1 MKRYKYDQLRKAQ
14 QEKLYY
20 KMYKAGKNWIV
31 MGLTVV
37 GMGILFPSLA
47 KADDQEET
55 LNTEVVQED
64 LKSDQNQGMDNTEN
78 ELRQL
83 GPEEVIE
90 TDKQVQ
96 NSTSVVAEQANE
108 NTSEAL
114 ADNEQVVSTDLSADA
129 QVETVSQET
138 PQIEQS
144 TPRSAFRSVDM
155 RAAQEKSE
163 VPNARTE
170 QELKKYLESSNGL
183 MAKNSLTT
191 PILPNPTTSSATTE
205 DTFDEDMLSRAPR
218 PIKSE
223 WRSLSHYAVYYPFVK
238 KLQAAYQAKD
248 FKEVMNNIALIN
260 AFKKRSRA
268 EYKIGFKEA
277 DNYTADIALRDSERS
292 AAVIISMDQ
301 DGHIITESRTRD
313 NKPFYGYVTG
323 SGTVYKLTDDK
334 EYYQG
339 SFSEQNGTASAKVE
353 YQVGKN
359 GAQDYNDYN
368 GNIADKIN
376 NRPEAKLGQYDY
388 VGTDYYYANAAH
400 DLIKYN
406 DNDPKKD
413 KFAVTK
419 MDDLANATPNDYTIT
434 LVVNHY
440 RKANA
445 TVEEAQTT
453 IIYKDDSGANVTPK
467 TQVRVAG
474 SVGSNVAIPAAPE
487 VSGYTLKEIKFN
499 GAVKHTGD
507 KVTLDKSN
515 TLEYVYKKVAE
526 IATID
531 ISYKAGTQEL
541 QPARPVILSGE
552 VGSSVAIPAAPE
564 ISEYKLKE
572 IKFNGVT
579 KDADTQVTLDKT
591 NKLEYIYDKN
601 AVSAQVTISYRAGD
615 KVLVPTKPVT
625 LSGKVGDIVV
635 IPAAPVIANYHFVG
649 ATIDGERIDPG
660 MNTVLAATNELIY
673 EYAEDAKLAHTTVM
687 YKDTKGNVLNVSEPV
702 SLTGTVGAN
711 VSLPVAPTLSGYTLD
726 SIVFN
731 QVPRRVGNT
740 VSLAAE
746 NTLEYIYLKDPV
758 VANITVSYRAGENV
772 LTPTNE
778 VKFSGNIDEEVRVP
792 LAPDVRGYRF
802 TQATFNGKEILPNAS
817 VTLAES
823 NTLIY
828 NYERSRIP
836 ANVTFEYVNEA
847 GQTVKPLGV
856 ATLIGNIGDTVK
868 LSNAP
873 MLLKHQLKE
882 IRFNGTVKTVGD
894 SVTLEPENTVIYV
907 YMAKEEKPATVTVS
921 YKDDQGNNVAPNTQ
935 VAVRGNVGAKVNLPQ
950 APRVTGYTLK
960 EVKFNGAPKAVGAQV
975 TLAETNT
982 VEYIYSK
989 VVEVAQTTVSYKA
1002 GTQTV
1007 TPTSPVS
1014 VTGNVGD
1021 KVSVPQ
1027 APEVLGYHVVGITFN
1042 GQKVEANSQVTLSK
1056 QNELVYNY
1064 AADVK
1069 PAKITLSYKDDQ
1081 GNAVTP
1087 NGQVTINGDTGAKLN
1102 LPEGPSVTG
1111 YTLKEVKFNGVT
1123 KAVGDEVSL
1132 AETNTVE
1139 YIYSKV
1145 VEAAQTTV
1153 SYKAGTQTLTPAN
1166 PVNVTGNVGDK
1177 VNVPQAPEVSGYHVV
1192 GITFNGQ
1199 NVTANSQV
1207 TLSKQNELV
1216 YNYAADVKPA
1226 KITLS
1231 YKDDQGNA
1239 VTPNGQVTINGD
1251 TGAKLNLP
1259 EGPSV
1264 TGYTLKEVKFNGV
1277 TKAVGD
1283 EVSLAETNT
1292 VEYIYSKVVEAAQ
1305 TTVSYK
1311 AGTQTLT
1318 PANPVNVTGNVGDK
1332 VNVPQAPEVSGYH
1345 VVGITF
1351 NGQNVTANSQV
1362 TLSKQNELVYNYA
1375 ADVKPAKITLSYKDD
1390 QGNAVT
1396 PNGQVTINGDT
1407 GAKLNLPEGPSV
1419 TGYTLKEVKF
1429 NGVTKAVGDEVSLAE
1444 TNTVE
1449 YIYSKVVEAA
1459 QTTVSYKAGTQTLTP
1474 ANPVN
1479 VTGNVGD
1486 KVNVPQAPEV
1496 SGYHV
1501 VGITFNGQNV
1511 TANSQVTLSKQNE
1524 LVYNYAADVKPAK
1537 ITLSYKDDQGNAV
1550 TPNGQVTINGDTGAK
1565 LNLPEGPSVTGYTL
1579 KEVKFNGVTKAVGD
1593 EVSLAETNTV
1603 EYIYSKVV
1611 EAAQTTVSY
1620 KAGTQT
1626 LTPAN
1631 PVNVTGNV
1639 GDKVNVPQAPE
1650 VSGYHVVGITFNGQN
1665 VTANSQVTLSKQNEL
1680 VYNYAADVKPAKITL
1695 SYKDDQGNAVTPN
1708 GQVTINGD
1716 TGAKLNLPEGP
1727 SVTGYTLK
1735 EVKFNGV
1742 TKAVG
1747 DEVSLA
1753 ETNTVEYIYSKVV
1766 EAAQTTVSYKAGT
1779 QTVTP
1784 TSPVNVT
1791 GNVGDKVNVPQAPEV
1806 SGYHVV
1812 GITFNGQN
1820 VTATNQVTLSKQNE
1834 LVYNYEA
1841 KLVDEH
1847 VLQLN
1852 IIDDTTQ
1859 KVLENGIVLGKGL
1872 LNEPV
1877 AKDVVDKYN
1886 AKFEELRTKGYN
1898 VRSYDELP
1906 ADYTADKTLTIHVTH
1921 GTKEVAGPDR
1931 TVNVLLEYVYGNGP
1945 KQGSFAS
1952 EPYKE
1957 EHTFTSINVV
1967 DKVTGE
1973 IVETKWSLPTASS
1986 VIKTPKVEGYVAD
1999 KATVKIPD
2007 ITPDS
2012 KDVKLNVT
2020 YLTILPKENIKI
2032 EWGHALAAKDVIIV
2046 PEKLENL
2053 VIDQTWKLVP
2063 DFKPTSL
2070 TDRLTSG
2077 IVTVTL
2083 SDGTKLDV
2091 EVEIEVAKLSESNE
2105 PKVDQVTISKDKQ
2118 LDPKQVVNNLA
2129 ELPDRTQLEWVKE
2142 PTALADGVL
2151 NVKYPDGSNDLVEVK
2166 VKKTAIADDATQT
2179 PKDINEA
2186 EIKATL
2192 EIKTTDQTETEMPK
2206 TTELPQTSDK
2216 IDNTAGILGIVVAT
2230 LGGLLGFGTTK
2241 HKKKS

>member
-64 LKSDQNQGMDNTEN
+64 PPSDQKQGMDNTEN

-108 NTSEAL
+108 NTSEVL

-440 RKANA
+440 RKANT

-453 IIYKDDSGANVTPK
+453 ITYKDDSGANVTPK

-552 VGSSVAIPAAPE
+552 VGSSVAIPVAPE

-615 KVLVPTKPVT
+615 KVLVPTKQVN

-673 EYAEDAKLAHTTVM
+673 KYAEDAKLAHTTVM

-702 SLTGTVGAN
+702 SLTGNVGAN
-711 VSLPVAPTLSGYTLD
+711 VNLPAALTISGYTLD

-792 LAPDVRGYRF
+792 LAPDVRGYQF
-802 TQATFNGKEILPNAS
+802 KKATFNGKEILPNAS

-828 NYERSRIP
+828 NYERLRIP
-836 ANVTFEYVNEA
+836 AKVTFEYVNEA
-847 GQTVKPLGV
+847 GQTVKPIGA
-856 ATLIGNIGDTVK
+856 ATLIGKIGDTVK
-868 LSNAP
+868 LGNAP
-873 MLLKHQLKE
+873 LLLKHQLKE

-935 VAVRGNVGAKVNLPQ
+935 VAVRGNVGA
-950 APRVTGYTLK
+950 
-960 EVKFNGAPKAVGAQV
+960 
-975 TLAETNT
+975 
-982 VEYIYSK
+982 
-989 VVEVAQTTVSYKA
+989 
-1002 GTQTV
+1002 
-1007 TPTSPVS
+1007 
-1014 VTGNVGD
+1014 
-1021 KVSVPQ
+1021 
-1027 APEVLGYHVVGITFN
+1027 
-1042 GQKVEANSQVTLSK
+1042 
-1056 QNELVYNY
+1056 
-1064 AADVK
+1064 
-1069 PAKITLSYKDDQ
+1069 
-1081 GNAVTP
+1081 
-1087 NGQVTINGDTGAKLN
+1087 
-1102 LPEGPSVTG
+1102 
-1111 YTLKEVKFNGVT
+1111 
-1123 KAVGDEVSL
+1123 
-1132 AETNTVE
+1132 
-1139 YIYSKV
+1139 
-1145 VEAAQTTV
+1145 
-1153 SYKAGTQTLTPAN
+1153 
-1166 PVNVTGNVGDK
+1166 K

-1311 AGTQTLT
+1311 AGSQTLT
-1318 PANPVNVTGNVGDK
+1318 PASPVSVTGNVGDK

-1351 NGQNVTANSQV
+1351 NGQKVEATNQV

-1459 QTTVSYKAGTQTLTP
+1459 QTTVSYKAG
-1474 ANPVN
+1474 
-1479 VTGNVGD
+1479 
-1486 KVNVPQAPEV
+1486 
-1496 SGYHV
+1496 S
-1501 VGITFNGQNV
+1501 
-1511 TANSQVTLSKQNE
+1511 
-1524 LVYNYAADVKPAK
+1524 
-1537 ITLSYKDDQGNAV
+1537 
-1550 TPNGQVTINGDTGAK
+1550 
-1565 LNLPEGPSVTGYTL
+1565 
-1579 KEVKFNGVTKAVGD
+1579 
-1593 EVSLAETNTV
+1593 
-1603 EYIYSKVV
+1603 
-1611 EAAQTTVSY
+1611 
-1620 KAGTQT
+1620 
-1626 LTPAN
+1626 
-1631 PVNVTGNV
+1631 
-1639 GDKVNVPQAPE
+1639 
-1650 VSGYHVVGITFNGQN
+1650 
-1665 VTANSQVTLSKQNEL
+1665 
-1680 VYNYAADVKPAKITL
+1680 
-1695 SYKDDQGNAVTPN
+1695 
-1708 GQVTINGD
+1708 
-1716 TGAKLNLPEGP
+1716 
-1727 SVTGYTLK
+1727 
-1735 EVKFNGV
+1735 
-1742 TKAVG
+1742 
-1747 DEVSLA
+1747 
-1753 ETNTVEYIYSKVV
+1753 
-1766 EAAQTTVSYKAGT
+1766 

-1784 TSPVNVT
+1784 ASPVNVT

-1820 VTATNQVTLSKQNE
+1820 VTSGSEVTLTKQNE
-1834 LVYNYEA
+1834 LVYNYET

-1859 KVLENGIVLGKGL
+1859 KVLENGVVLGKGL

-1886 AKFEELRTKGYN
+1886 AKFEELRTKGYD

-1921 GTKEVAGPDR
+1921 GTKEVAGSDR

-1973 IVETKWSLPTASS
+1973 IVETKWSLPTASP

-2053 VIDQTWKLVP
+2053 VINQTWKLVP

-2070 TDRLTSG
+2070 TNRLTSG

-2186 EIKATL
+2186 GIKSTL

>member
-64 LKSDQNQGMDNTEN
+64 LKSDQSQGMDNTEN

-129 QVETVSQET
+129 QVATVSQET

-440 RKANA
+440 RKANT

-453 IIYKDDSGANVTPK
+453 ITYKDDSGANVTPK
-467 TQVRVAG
+467 TQVRVVG

-526 IATID
+526 IAIID

-635 IPAAPVIANYHFVG
+635 IPAAPMIANYHFVG

-856 ATLIGNIGDTVK
+856 ATLIGKIGDTVK
-868 LSNAP
+868 LGNAP
-873 MLLKHQLKE
+873 LLLKHQLKE
-882 IRFNGTVKTVGD
+882 IRFNGAVKTVGD

-950 APRVTGYTLK
+950 APSVTGYTLK
-960 EVKFNGAPKAVGAQV
+960 EVKFNGAPKAVGAQ
-975 TLAETNT
+975 
-982 VEYIYSK
+982 
-989 VVEVAQTTVSYKA
+989 
-1002 GTQTV
+1002 
-1007 TPTSPVS
+1007 
-1014 VTGNVGD
+1014 
-1021 KVSVPQ
+1021 
-1027 APEVLGYHVVGITFN
+1027 
-1042 GQKVEANSQVTLSK
+1042 
-1056 QNELVYNY
+1056 
-1064 AADVK
+1064 
-1069 PAKITLSYKDDQ
+1069 
-1081 GNAVTP
+1081 
-1087 NGQVTINGDTGAKLN
+1087 
-1102 LPEGPSVTG
+1102 
-1111 YTLKEVKFNGVT
+1111 
-1123 KAVGDEVSL
+1123 VSL

-1177 VNVPQAPEVSGYHVV
+1177 VSVPQAPEVSGYHVV

-1207 TLSKQNELV
+1207 TL
-1216 YNYAADVKPA
+1216 
-1226 KITLS
+1226 T
-1231 YKDDQGNA
+1231 
-1239 VTPNGQVTINGD
+1239 
-1251 TGAKLNLP
+1251 
-1259 EGPSV
+1259 
-1264 TGYTLKEVKFNGV
+1264 
-1277 TKAVGD
+1277 
-1283 EVSLAETNT
+1283 
-1292 VEYIYSKVVEAAQ
+1292 
-1305 TTVSYK
+1305 
-1311 AGTQTLT
+1311 
-1318 PANPVNVTGNVGDK
+1318 
-1332 VNVPQAPEVSGYH
+1332 
-1345 VVGITF
+1345 
-1351 NGQNVTANSQV
+1351 
-1362 TLSKQNELVYNYA
+1362 
-1375 ADVKPAKITLSYKDD
+1375 
-1390 QGNAVT
+1390 
-1396 PNGQVTINGDT
+1396 
-1407 GAKLNLPEGPSV
+1407 
-1419 TGYTLKEVKF
+1419 
-1429 NGVTKAVGDEVSLAE
+1429 
-1444 TNTVE
+1444 
-1449 YIYSKVVEAA
+1449 
-1459 QTTVSYKAGTQTLTP
+1459 
-1474 ANPVN
+1474 
-1479 VTGNVGD
+1479 
-1486 KVNVPQAPEV
+1486 
-1496 SGYHV
+1496 
-1501 VGITFNGQNV
+1501 
-1511 TANSQVTLSKQNE
+1511 
-1524 LVYNYAADVKPAK
+1524 
-1537 ITLSYKDDQGNAV
+1537 
-1550 TPNGQVTINGDTGAK
+1550 
-1565 LNLPEGPSVTGYTL
+1565 
-1579 KEVKFNGVTKAVGD
+1579 
-1593 EVSLAETNTV
+1593 
-1603 EYIYSKVV
+1603 
-1611 EAAQTTVSY
+1611 
-1620 KAGTQT
+1620 
-1626 LTPAN
+1626 
-1631 PVNVTGNV
+1631 
-1639 GDKVNVPQAPE
+1639 
-1650 VSGYHVVGITFNGQN
+1650 
-1665 VTANSQVTLSKQNEL
+1665 
-1680 VYNYAADVKPAKITL
+1680 
-1695 SYKDDQGNAVTPN
+1695 
-1708 GQVTINGD
+1708 
-1716 TGAKLNLPEGP
+1716 
-1727 SVTGYTLK
+1727 
-1735 EVKFNGV
+1735 
-1742 TKAVG
+1742 
-1747 DEVSLA
+1747 
-1753 ETNTVEYIYSKVV
+1753 
-1766 EAAQTTVSYKAGT
+1766 
-1779 QTVTP
+1779 
-1784 TSPVNVT
+1784 
-1791 GNVGDKVNVPQAPEV
+1791 
-1806 SGYHVV
+1806 
-1812 GITFNGQN
+1812 
-1820 VTATNQVTLSKQNE
+1820 KQNE

-1886 AKFEELRTKGYN
+1886 AKFEELRTKGYD

-1973 IVETKWSLPTASS
+1973 IVETKWSLPTASP

-2186 EIKATL
+2186 GIKATL

>member
-37 GMGILFPSLA
+37 GVGILFPSLA

-108 NTSEAL
+108 NISEVL

-440 RKANA
+440 RKAST

-453 IIYKDDSGANVTPK
+453 ITYKDDSGANVTPK

-474 SVGSNVAIPAAPE
+474 SVGSNVAIPTAPE

-507 KVTLDKSN
+507 KVTLNKSN

-552 VGSSVAIPAAPE
+552 VGSSVAIPVAPE

-635 IPAAPVIANYHFVG
+635 IPAAPMIANYHFVG

-673 EYAEDAKLAHTTVM
+673 KYAEDAKLAHTTVM

-702 SLTGTVGAN
+702 SLTGNVGAN
-711 VSLPVAPTLSGYTLD
+711 VNLPAAPTISGYTLD

-758 VANITVSYRAGENV
+758 VANITVSYRAGEIV

-792 LAPDVRGYRF
+792 LAPDVRGYQF
-802 TQATFNGKEILPNAS
+802 KKATFNGKEILPNAS

-828 NYERSRIP
+828 NYERLRIP
-836 ANVTFEYVNEA
+836 AKVTFEYVNES

-856 ATLIGNIGDTVK
+856 ATLIGKIGDTVK

-894 SVTLEPENTVIYV
+894 NVTLEPENTVIYV

-935 VAVRGNVGAKVNLPQ
+935 VAVRGNVGAKVNVPQ
-950 APRVTGYTLK
+950 APSVTGYTLK
-960 EVKFNGAPKAVGAQV
+960 EVKFNGVTKAVGAEV
-975 TLAETNT
+975 SLAETNT

-989 VVEVAQTTVSYKA
+989 VVEAAQTTVSYKA

-1007 TPTSPVS
+1007 TPTSPVT

-1021 KVSVPQ
+1021 KVNVPQ
-1027 APEVLGYHVVGITFN
+1027 APEVSGYHVVGITFN
-1042 GQKVEANSQVTLSK
+1042 GQKVEANSQVTLTKQNELVYNYAADVRPATVTVSYKDDQGNAVTPNGQVTIKGDTGAKLNLPEGPSVTGYTLKEVKFNGVTKAVGAEVSLAETNTVEYIYSKVVEAAQTTVSYKAGTQTLIPASPVTVTGNVGDKVNVPQAPEVSGYHVVGITFNGQNVTANSQVTLTKQNELVYNYAADVKPAKITLSYKDDQGNAVTPNGQVTINGDTGAKLNLPEGPSVTGHTLKEVKFNGVTKAVGDEVSLAETNTVEYIYSKVVEAAQTTVSYKAGTQTLTPANPVNVTGNVGDKVNVPQALEVSGYHVVGITFNGQNVTSGSEVTLTKQNELVYNYAADVKPAKITLSYKDDQGNAVTPNGQVTIKGDTGAKLNLPEGPSVTGHTLKEVKFNGVTKAVGDEVSLAETNTVEYIYSKVVEAAQTTVSYKAGTQTLTPASPVTVTGNVGDKVNVPQAPEVSGYHVVGITFNGQNVTANSQVTLTK

-1166 PVNVTGNVGDK
+1166 LVNVTGNVGDK

-1199 NVTANSQV
+1199 KVEATNQV
-1207 TLSKQNELV
+1207 TLTKENELV

-1292 VEYIYSKVVEAAQ
+1292 VEYIYSNVVKAAQ

-1351 NGQNVTANSQV
+1351 NGQNVTSGSEV
-1362 TLSKQNELVYNYA
+1362 TL
-1375 ADVKPAKITLSYKDD
+1375 T
-1390 QGNAVT
+1390 
-1396 PNGQVTINGDT
+1396 
-1407 GAKLNLPEGPSV
+1407 
-1419 TGYTLKEVKF
+1419 
-1429 NGVTKAVGDEVSLAE
+1429 
-1444 TNTVE
+1444 
-1449 YIYSKVVEAA
+1449 
-1459 QTTVSYKAGTQTLTP
+1459 
-1474 ANPVN
+1474 
-1479 VTGNVGD
+1479 
-1486 KVNVPQAPEV
+1486 
-1496 SGYHV
+1496 
-1501 VGITFNGQNV
+1501 
-1511 TANSQVTLSKQNE
+1511 
-1524 LVYNYAADVKPAK
+1524 
-1537 ITLSYKDDQGNAV
+1537 
-1550 TPNGQVTINGDTGAK
+1550 
-1565 LNLPEGPSVTGYTL
+1565 
-1579 KEVKFNGVTKAVGD
+1579 
-1593 EVSLAETNTV
+1593 
-1603 EYIYSKVV
+1603 
-1611 EAAQTTVSY
+1611 
-1620 KAGTQT
+1620 
-1626 LTPAN
+1626 
-1631 PVNVTGNV
+1631 
-1639 GDKVNVPQAPE
+1639 
-1650 VSGYHVVGITFNGQN
+1650 
-1665 VTANSQVTLSKQNEL
+1665 
-1680 VYNYAADVKPAKITL
+1680 
-1695 SYKDDQGNAVTPN
+1695 
-1708 GQVTINGD
+1708 
-1716 TGAKLNLPEGP
+1716 
-1727 SVTGYTLK
+1727 
-1735 EVKFNGV
+1735 
-1742 TKAVG
+1742 
-1747 DEVSLA
+1747 
-1753 ETNTVEYIYSKVV
+1753 
-1766 EAAQTTVSYKAGT
+1766 
-1779 QTVTP
+1779 
-1784 TSPVNVT
+1784 
-1791 GNVGDKVNVPQAPEV
+1791 
-1806 SGYHVV
+1806 
-1812 GITFNGQN
+1812 
-1820 VTATNQVTLSKQNE
+1820 KQNE

-1886 AKFEELRTKGYN
+1886 AKFEELRTKGYD

-1945 KQGSFAS
+1945 KQGSFAA

-1973 IVETKWSLPTASS
+1973 IVETKWSLPTASP
-1986 VIKTPKVEGYVAD
+1986 VIKTPKAEGYVAD

-2053 VIDQTWKLVP
+2053 VINQTWKLVP

-2151 NVKYPDGSNDLVEVK
+2151 NVKYPDGSNNLVEVK

-2186 EIKATL
+2186 GIKATL

-2206 TTELPQTSDK
+2206 TTELPQTSGK

>member
-1 MKRYKYDQLRKAQ
+1 MKRYKYNQLRKAQ

-20 KMYKAGKNWIV
+20 KMYKAGKNWVV

-64 LKSDQNQGMDNTEN
+64 PPSDQGMDNIES

-83 GPEEVIE
+83 GPEEVTE
-90 TDKQVQ
+90 TDKQVP
-96 NSTSVVAEQANE
+96 NNISVEAEQANENTNETVAEQANE
-108 NTSEAL
+108 NTSETV
-114 ADNEQVVSTDLSADA
+114 ADNDQVVTTDLSADA

-138 PQIEQS
+138 PQIEQN

-155 RAAQEKSE
+155 RAAQEESD
-163 VPNARTE
+163 VPKATTE
-170 QELKKYLESSNGL
+170 QELKRYLESGL

-191 PILPNPTTSSATTE
+191 PILSNPTYSSATSE
-205 DTFDEDMLSRAPR
+205 DTFTEEMLSRAPH
-218 PIKSE
+218 PIKSKV
-223 WRSLSHYAVYYPFVK
+223 RALSYYAVYYPFVK

-260 AFKKRSRA
+260 AFKKLERA
-268 EYKIGFKEA
+268 EFKTGYKET
-277 DNYTADIALRDSERS
+277 DNYKADAALREFERS

-301 DGHIITESRTRD
+301 DGHIITESGSGD
-313 NKPFYGYVTG
+313 KPIYGHITG
-323 SGTVYKLTDDK
+323 SGKVYDLTNGN
-334 EYYQG
+334 EYAAG
-339 SFSEQNGTASAKVE
+339 SFSAQSGTASAKVE

-359 GAQDYNDYN
+359 GAQDYNDYD

-419 MDDLANATPNDYTIT
+419 MDDLENATPDDYTIT
-434 LVVNHY
+434 LVVNRY
-440 RKANA
+440 RKANT
-445 TVEEAQTT
+445 TVEEAQTAIT
-453 IIYKDDSGANVTPK
+453 YKDDSGINVTPK
-467 TQVRVAG
+467 TQVKVAG
-474 SVGSNVAIPAAPE
+474 SVGSDVVIPTAPE
-487 VSGYTLKEIKFN
+487 VSGYNLKEIKFN

-507 KVTLDKSN
+507 KVTLSKSN
-515 TLEYVYKKVAE
+515 TLEYVYKKMAE
-526 IATID
+526 IATTN

-541 QPARPVILSGE
+541 QPTRPVILSGE
-552 VGSSVAIPAAPE
+552 VGSSVAIPVAPE
-564 ISEYKLKE
+564 VSGYNLKE

-579 KDADTQVTLDKT
+579 KAAGTQVTLAKT
-591 NKLEYIYDKN
+591 NTLEYIYDKN

-615 KVLVPTKPVT
+615 KVLVPTTPVT
-625 LSGKVGDIVV
+625 LSGNVGDSVK
-635 IPAAPVIANYHFVG
+635 IPAAPVITNYHFVG

-660 MNTVLAATNELIY
+660 MNTVLGATNELIY
-673 EYAEDAKLAHTTVM
+673 KYAEDAKPARTTVT

-702 SLTGTVGAN
+702 SLAGNVGEN
-711 VSLPVAPTLSGYTLD
+711 VTLPAAPTISGYTLD

-731 QVPRRVGNT
+731 QVPRKVGNT

-778 VKFSGNIDEEVRVP
+778 VKFSGNIDEEVRIP

-802 TQATFNGKEILPNAS
+802 TQATFNGREILPNAS
-817 VTLAES
+817 VTLAEN

-828 NYERSRIP
+828 NYERLKIP
-836 ANVTFEYVNEA
+836 AKVTFNYVNEA
-847 GQTVKPLGV
+847 GQTVRPFGV
-856 ATLIGNIGDTVK
+856 ARLSGNIGDTVK
-868 LSNAP
+868 LDNAP
-873 MLLKHQLKE
+873 TLLKHELKE
-882 IRFNGTVKTVGD
+882 IRFNGAVKALGD
-894 SVTLEPENTVIYV
+894 SVTLEPENTVTYV

-950 APRVTGYTLK
+950 APSVTGYTLKEVKFNGATKAGGAEVTLAETNTVEYIYSKVVEAAQTTVSYKAGTQNVTPASPVSVTGNVGDKVSVPQAPEVSGYHVVGITFNGQNVTANSQVTLTKQNELVYNYAADVRPAKITLSYKDDQGNAVTPNGQITIKGDIGAKLTLPAAPSVTGYTLK

-989 VVEVAQTTVSYKA
+989 VVE
-1002 GTQTV
+1002 
-1007 TPTSPVS
+1007 
-1014 VTGNVGD
+1014 
-1021 KVSVPQ
+1021 
-1027 APEVLGYHVVGITFN
+1027 
-1042 GQKVEANSQVTLSK
+1042 
-1056 QNELVYNY
+1056 
-1064 AADVK
+1064 
-1069 PAKITLSYKDDQ
+1069 
-1081 GNAVTP
+1081 
-1087 NGQVTINGDTGAKLN
+1087 
-1102 LPEGPSVTG
+1102 
-1111 YTLKEVKFNGVT
+1111 
-1123 KAVGDEVSL
+1123 
-1132 AETNTVE
+1132 
-1139 YIYSKV
+1139 
-1145 VEAAQTTV
+1145 AAQTTV
-1153 SYKAGTQTLTPAN
+1153 SYKAGTQTLTPTS
-1166 PVNVTGNVGDK
+1166 PVSVTGNVGDK

-1216 YNYAADVKPA
+1216 YNYAADVRPA

-1239 VTPNGQVTINGD
+1239 VTPNGQVTIKGD

-1277 TKAVGD
+1277 TKAVGAQ
-1283 EVSLAETNT
+1283 VTLAETNT

-1318 PANPVNVTGNVGDK
+1318 PANPVSVTGNVGDK

-1351 NGQNVTANSQV
+1351 NGQKVEANS
-1362 TLSKQNELVYNYA
+1362 
-1375 ADVKPAKITLSYKDD
+1375 
-1390 QGNAVT
+1390 
-1396 PNGQVTINGDT
+1396 
-1407 GAKLNLPEGPSV
+1407 
-1419 TGYTLKEVKF
+1419 
-1429 NGVTKAVGDEVSLAE
+1429 
-1444 TNTVE
+1444 
-1449 YIYSKVVEAA
+1449 
-1459 QTTVSYKAGTQTLTP
+1459 
-1474 ANPVN
+1474 
-1479 VTGNVGD
+1479 
-1486 KVNVPQAPEV
+1486 
-1496 SGYHV
+1496 
-1501 VGITFNGQNV
+1501 
-1511 TANSQVTLSKQNE
+1511 
-1524 LVYNYAADVKPAK
+1524 
-1537 ITLSYKDDQGNAV
+1537 
-1550 TPNGQVTINGDTGAK
+1550 
-1565 LNLPEGPSVTGYTL
+1565 
-1579 KEVKFNGVTKAVGD
+1579 
-1593 EVSLAETNTV
+1593 
-1603 EYIYSKVV
+1603 
-1611 EAAQTTVSY
+1611 
-1620 KAGTQT
+1620 
-1626 LTPAN
+1626 
-1631 PVNVTGNV
+1631 
-1639 GDKVNVPQAPE
+1639 
-1650 VSGYHVVGITFNGQN
+1650 
-1665 VTANSQVTLSKQNEL
+1665 
-1680 VYNYAADVKPAKITL
+1680 
-1695 SYKDDQGNAVTPN
+1695 
-1708 GQVTINGD
+1708 
-1716 TGAKLNLPEGP
+1716 
-1727 SVTGYTLK
+1727 
-1735 EVKFNGV
+1735 
-1742 TKAVG
+1742 
-1747 DEVSLA
+1747 
-1753 ETNTVEYIYSKVV
+1753 
-1766 EAAQTTVSYKAGT
+1766 
-1779 QTVTP
+1779 
-1784 TSPVNVT
+1784 
-1791 GNVGDKVNVPQAPEV
+1791 
-1806 SGYHVV
+1806 
-1812 GITFNGQN
+1812 
-1820 VTATNQVTLSKQNE
+1820 QVTLSKQNE

-1859 KVLENGIVLGKGL
+1859 KVLENGIVLGKGI
-1872 LNEPV
+1872 LNGPV

-1886 AKFEELRTKGYN
+1886 AKFEELRTKGYD

-1973 IVETKWSLPTASS
+1973 IVETKWSLPTASP

-2166 VKKTAIADDATQT
+2166 VKKTAIANDATQT

-2186 EIKATL
+2186 GIKATL

-2216 IDNTAGILGIVVAT
+2216 IDNTAGILGIAVAT

>member
-37 GMGILFPSLA
+37 GVGILFPSLA

-218 PIKSE
+218 PIKSQT
-223 WRSLSHYAVYYPFVK
+223 RALSYYAVYYPFVK

-248 FKEVMNNIALIN
+248 FKEVMNNISLIN
-260 AFKKRSRA
+260 AFKKIARS
-268 EYKIGFKEA
+268 EFKTGFTEA
-277 DNYTADIALRDSERS
+277 DNYKADIALRDSERS

-323 SGTVYKLTDDK
+323 SGTVYNLTDDK

-359 GAQDYNDYN
+359 GAQDYNDYD

-440 RKANA
+440 RKAST

-453 IIYKDDSGANVTPK
+453 ITYKDDSGANVTPK

-474 SVGSNVAIPAAPE
+474 SVGSNVAIPKAPE

-507 KVTLDKSN
+507 KVTLNKSN

-541 QPARPVILSGE
+541 QPTRPVILSGE
-552 VGSSVAIPAAPE
+552 VGSSVAIPVAPE
-564 ISEYKLKE
+564 VSGYNLKE

-579 KDADTQVTLDKT
+579 KAAGTQVTLAKT
-591 NKLEYIYDKN
+591 NTLEYIYDKN

-615 KVLVPTKPVT
+615 KVLVPTTPVT
-625 LSGKVGDIVV
+625 LSGNVGDSVK

-702 SLTGTVGAN
+702 SLMGNVGAN
-711 VSLPVAPTLSGYTLD
+711 VNLPAAPTISGYTLD

-792 LAPDVRGYRF
+792 LAPDVRGYQF
-802 TQATFNGKEILPNAS
+802 EKATFNGKEILPNAS

-828 NYERSRIP
+828 NYKRLRLP

-847 GQTVKPLGV
+847 GQAVKPLGV
-856 ATLIGNIGDTVK
+856 ATLTGKIGDTVK
-868 LSNAP
+868 LGPAP

-935 VAVRGNVGAKVNLPQ
+935 VAVRGNVGAKVNVPQ
-950 APRVTGYTLK
+950 APSVTGYTLK
-960 EVKFNGAPKAVGAQV
+960 EVKFNGVTKAVGAEV
-975 TLAETNT
+975 SLAETNT

-989 VVEVAQTTVSYKA
+989 VVEAAQTTVSYKA
-1002 GTQTV
+1002 GTQTLI
-1007 TPTSPVS
+1007 PASPVN

-1021 KVSVPQ
+1021 KVNVPQ
-1027 APEVLGYHVVGITFN
+1027 APEVSGYHVVGITFN
-1042 GQKVEANSQVTLSK
+1042 GQKVEANSQVTLTK

-1064 AADVK
+1064 AADVR
-1069 PAKITLSYKDDQ
+1069 PATVTVSYKDDQ

-1123 KAVGDEVSL
+1123 KAVGAEVSL

-1153 SYKAGTQTLTPAN
+1153 SYKAGTQTLIPAS

-1199 NVTANSQV
+1199 KVEANSQV
-1207 TLSKQNELV
+1207 TLTKQNELV
-1216 YNYAADVKPA
+1216 YNYAADVRPA
-1226 KITLS
+1226 TVTVS

-1277 TKAVGD
+1277 TKAVGA

-1311 AGTQTLT
+1311 AGTQTLI
-1318 PANPVNVTGNVGDK
+1318 PASPVNVTGNVGDK

-1351 NGQNVTANSQV
+1351 NGQNVTANS
-1362 TLSKQNELVYNYA
+1362 
-1375 ADVKPAKITLSYKDD
+1375 
-1390 QGNAVT
+1390 
-1396 PNGQVTINGDT
+1396 
-1407 GAKLNLPEGPSV
+1407 
-1419 TGYTLKEVKF
+1419 
-1429 NGVTKAVGDEVSLAE
+1429 
-1444 TNTVE
+1444 
-1449 YIYSKVVEAA
+1449 
-1459 QTTVSYKAGTQTLTP
+1459 
-1474 ANPVN
+1474 
-1479 VTGNVGD
+1479 
-1486 KVNVPQAPEV
+1486 
-1496 SGYHV
+1496 
-1501 VGITFNGQNV
+1501 
-1511 TANSQVTLSKQNE
+1511 
-1524 LVYNYAADVKPAK
+1524 
-1537 ITLSYKDDQGNAV
+1537 
-1550 TPNGQVTINGDTGAK
+1550 
-1565 LNLPEGPSVTGYTL
+1565 
-1579 KEVKFNGVTKAVGD
+1579 
-1593 EVSLAETNTV
+1593 
-1603 EYIYSKVV
+1603 
-1611 EAAQTTVSY
+1611 
-1620 KAGTQT
+1620 
-1626 LTPAN
+1626 
-1631 PVNVTGNV
+1631 
-1639 GDKVNVPQAPE
+1639 
-1650 VSGYHVVGITFNGQN
+1650 
-1665 VTANSQVTLSKQNEL
+1665 
-1680 VYNYAADVKPAKITL
+1680 
-1695 SYKDDQGNAVTPN
+1695 
-1708 GQVTINGD
+1708 
-1716 TGAKLNLPEGP
+1716 
-1727 SVTGYTLK
+1727 
-1735 EVKFNGV
+1735 
-1742 TKAVG
+1742 
-1747 DEVSLA
+1747 
-1753 ETNTVEYIYSKVV
+1753 
-1766 EAAQTTVSYKAGT
+1766 
-1779 QTVTP
+1779 
-1784 TSPVNVT
+1784 
-1791 GNVGDKVNVPQAPEV
+1791 
-1806 SGYHVV
+1806 
-1812 GITFNGQN
+1812 
-1820 VTATNQVTLSKQNE
+1820 QVTLSKQNE

-1886 AKFEELRTKGYN
+1886 AKFEELRTKGYD

-1945 KQGSFAS
+1945 KQGSFAA

-1973 IVETKWSLPTASS
+1973 IVETKWSLPTASP
-1986 VIKTPKVEGYVAD
+1986 VIKTPKAEGYVAD

-2053 VIDQTWKLVP
+2053 VINQTWKLVP

-2083 SDGTKLDV
+2083 NDGTKLDV

-2186 EIKATL
+2186 GIKATL

-2216 IDNTAGILGIVVAT
+2216 IDNTAGILGIVVAA

>member
-1 MKRYKYDQLRKAQ
+1 MKRYKYDQLRKVQ

-64 LKSDQNQGMDNTEN
+64 PPSDQKQGMDNTEN

-108 NTSEAL
+108 NTSEVL

-191 PILPNPTTSSATTE
+191 PILSNPTTSSATTE

-440 RKANA
+440 RKANT

-453 IIYKDDSGANVTPK
+453 ITYKDDSGANVTPK

-552 VGSSVAIPAAPE
+552 VGSSVAIPVAPE

-615 KVLVPTKPVT
+615 KVLVPTKQVN

-673 EYAEDAKLAHTTVM
+673 KYAEDAKLAHTTVM

-702 SLTGTVGAN
+702 SLTGNVGAN
-711 VSLPVAPTLSGYTLD
+711 VNLPAALTISGYTLD

-792 LAPDVRGYRF
+792 LAPDVRGYQF
-802 TQATFNGKEILPNAS
+802 KKATFNGKEILPNAS

-828 NYERSRIP
+828 NYERLRIP
-836 ANVTFEYVNEA
+836 AKVTFEYVNEA
-847 GQTVKPLGV
+847 GQTVKPIGA
-856 ATLIGNIGDTVK
+856 ATLIGKIGDTVK
-868 LSNAP
+868 LGNAP
-873 MLLKHQLKE
+873 LLLKHQLKE

-935 VAVRGNVGAKVNLPQ
+935 VAVRGNVGA
-950 APRVTGYTLK
+950 
-960 EVKFNGAPKAVGAQV
+960 
-975 TLAETNT
+975 
-982 VEYIYSK
+982 
-989 VVEVAQTTVSYKA
+989 
-1002 GTQTV
+1002 
-1007 TPTSPVS
+1007 
-1014 VTGNVGD
+1014 
-1021 KVSVPQ
+1021 
-1027 APEVLGYHVVGITFN
+1027 
-1042 GQKVEANSQVTLSK
+1042 
-1056 QNELVYNY
+1056 
-1064 AADVK
+1064 
-1069 PAKITLSYKDDQ
+1069 
-1081 GNAVTP
+1081 
-1087 NGQVTINGDTGAKLN
+1087 
-1102 LPEGPSVTG
+1102 
-1111 YTLKEVKFNGVT
+1111 
-1123 KAVGDEVSL
+1123 
-1132 AETNTVE
+1132 
-1139 YIYSKV
+1139 
-1145 VEAAQTTV
+1145 
-1153 SYKAGTQTLTPAN
+1153 
-1166 PVNVTGNVGDK
+1166 K

-1311 AGTQTLT
+1311 AGSQTLT
-1318 PANPVNVTGNVGDK
+1318 PASPVSVTGNVGDK

-1351 NGQNVTANSQV
+1351 NGQKVEATNQVTLSKQNELVYNYAADVKPAKITLSYKDDQGNAVTPNGQVTINGDTGAKLNLPEGPSVTGYTLKEVKFNGVTKAVGDEVSLAETNTVEYIYSKVVEAAQTTVSYKAGSQTLTPASPVSVTGNVGDKVNVPQAPEVSGYHVVGITFNGQKVEATNQVTLSKQNELVYNYAADVKPAKITLSYKDDQGNAVTPNGQVTINGDTGAKLNLPEGPSVTGYTLKEVKFNGVTKAVGDEVSLAETNTVEYIYSKVVEAAQTTVSYKAGSQTLTPANPVNVIGNVGDKVNVPQAPEVSGYHVVGITFNGQKVEANSQV

-1459 QTTVSYKAGTQTLTP
+1459 QTTVSYKAGSQTLTP
-1474 ANPVN
+1474 ASPVS

-1501 VGITFNGQNV
+1501 VGITFNGQKVEATN
-1511 TANSQVTLSKQNE
+1511 QVTLSKQNE

-1620 KAGTQT
+1620 KAGSQT
-1626 LTPAN
+1626 LTPAS
-1631 PVNVTGNV
+1631 PVSVTGNV

-1665 VTANSQVTLSKQNEL
+1665 VTSGSEVTL
-1680 VYNYAADVKPAKITL
+1680 T
-1695 SYKDDQGNAVTPN
+1695 
-1708 GQVTINGD
+1708 
-1716 TGAKLNLPEGP
+1716 
-1727 SVTGYTLK
+1727 
-1735 EVKFNGV
+1735 
-1742 TKAVG
+1742 
-1747 DEVSLA
+1747 
-1753 ETNTVEYIYSKVV
+1753 
-1766 EAAQTTVSYKAGT
+1766 
-1779 QTVTP
+1779 
-1784 TSPVNVT
+1784 
-1791 GNVGDKVNVPQAPEV
+1791 
-1806 SGYHVV
+1806 
-1812 GITFNGQN
+1812 
-1820 VTATNQVTLSKQNE
+1820 KQNE
-1834 LVYNYEA
+1834 LVYNYET

-1859 KVLENGIVLGKGL
+1859 KVLENGVVLGKGL

-1886 AKFEELRTKGYN
+1886 AKFEELRTKGYD

-1921 GTKEVAGPDR
+1921 GTKEVAGSDR

-1973 IVETKWSLPTASS
+1973 IVETKWSLPTASP

-2053 VIDQTWKLVP
+2053 VINQTWKLVP

-2186 EIKATL
+2186 GIKSTL

>member
-64 LKSDQNQGMDNTEN
+64 PPSDQKQGMDNTEN

-108 NTSEAL
+108 NTSEVL

-440 RKANA
+440 RKANT

-453 IIYKDDSGANVTPK
+453 ITYKDDSGANVTPK

-552 VGSSVAIPAAPE
+552 VGSSVAIPVAPE

-615 KVLVPTKPVT
+615 KVLVPTKQVN

-673 EYAEDAKLAHTTVM
+673 KYAEDAKLAHTTVM

-702 SLTGTVGAN
+702 SLTGNVGAN
-711 VSLPVAPTLSGYTLD
+711 VNLPAALTISGYTLD

-792 LAPDVRGYRF
+792 LAPDVRGYQF
-802 TQATFNGKEILPNAS
+802 KKATFNGKEILPNAS

-828 NYERSRIP
+828 NYERLRIP
-836 ANVTFEYVNEA
+836 AKVTFEYVNEA
-847 GQTVKPLGV
+847 GQTVKPIGA
-856 ATLIGNIGDTVK
+856 ATLIGKIGDTVK
-868 LSNAP
+868 LGNAP
-873 MLLKHQLKE
+873 LLLKHQLKE

-935 VAVRGNVGAKVNLPQ
+935 VAVRGNVGAKVN
-950 APRVTGYTLK
+950 
-960 EVKFNGAPKAVGAQV
+960 
-975 TLAETNT
+975 
-982 VEYIYSK
+982 
-989 VVEVAQTTVSYKA
+989 
-1002 GTQTV
+1002 
-1007 TPTSPVS
+1007 
-1014 VTGNVGD
+1014 
-1021 KVSVPQ
+1021 VPQ
-1027 APEVLGYHVVGITFN
+1027 APEVSGYHVVGITFN
-1042 GQKVEANSQVTLSK
+1042 GQKVEATNQVTLSK

-1153 SYKAGTQTLTPAN
+1153 SYKAGSQTLTPAS
-1166 PVNVTGNVGDK
+1166 PVSVTGNVGDK

-1199 NVTANSQV
+1199 NVTSGSEV
-1207 TLSKQNELV
+1207 TL
-1216 YNYAADVKPA
+1216 
-1226 KITLS
+1226 T
-1231 YKDDQGNA
+1231 
-1239 VTPNGQVTINGD
+1239 
-1251 TGAKLNLP
+1251 
-1259 EGPSV
+1259 
-1264 TGYTLKEVKFNGV
+1264 
-1277 TKAVGD
+1277 
-1283 EVSLAETNT
+1283 
-1292 VEYIYSKVVEAAQ
+1292 
-1305 TTVSYK
+1305 
-1311 AGTQTLT
+1311 
-1318 PANPVNVTGNVGDK
+1318 
-1332 VNVPQAPEVSGYH
+1332 
-1345 VVGITF
+1345 
-1351 NGQNVTANSQV
+1351 
-1362 TLSKQNELVYNYA
+1362 
-1375 ADVKPAKITLSYKDD
+1375 
-1390 QGNAVT
+1390 
-1396 PNGQVTINGDT
+1396 
-1407 GAKLNLPEGPSV
+1407 
-1419 TGYTLKEVKF
+1419 
-1429 NGVTKAVGDEVSLAE
+1429 
-1444 TNTVE
+1444 
-1449 YIYSKVVEAA
+1449 
-1459 QTTVSYKAGTQTLTP
+1459 
-1474 ANPVN
+1474 
-1479 VTGNVGD
+1479 
-1486 KVNVPQAPEV
+1486 
-1496 SGYHV
+1496 
-1501 VGITFNGQNV
+1501 
-1511 TANSQVTLSKQNE
+1511 
-1524 LVYNYAADVKPAK
+1524 
-1537 ITLSYKDDQGNAV
+1537 
-1550 TPNGQVTINGDTGAK
+1550 
-1565 LNLPEGPSVTGYTL
+1565 
-1579 KEVKFNGVTKAVGD
+1579 
-1593 EVSLAETNTV
+1593 
-1603 EYIYSKVV
+1603 
-1611 EAAQTTVSY
+1611 
-1620 KAGTQT
+1620 
-1626 LTPAN
+1626 
-1631 PVNVTGNV
+1631 
-1639 GDKVNVPQAPE
+1639 
-1650 VSGYHVVGITFNGQN
+1650 
-1665 VTANSQVTLSKQNEL
+1665 
-1680 VYNYAADVKPAKITL
+1680 
-1695 SYKDDQGNAVTPN
+1695 
-1708 GQVTINGD
+1708 
-1716 TGAKLNLPEGP
+1716 
-1727 SVTGYTLK
+1727 
-1735 EVKFNGV
+1735 
-1742 TKAVG
+1742 
-1747 DEVSLA
+1747 
-1753 ETNTVEYIYSKVV
+1753 
-1766 EAAQTTVSYKAGT
+1766 
-1779 QTVTP
+1779 
-1784 TSPVNVT
+1784 
-1791 GNVGDKVNVPQAPEV
+1791 
-1806 SGYHVV
+1806 
-1812 GITFNGQN
+1812 
-1820 VTATNQVTLSKQNE
+1820 KQNE
-1834 LVYNYEA
+1834 LVYNYET

-1859 KVLENGIVLGKGL
+1859 KVLENGVVLGKGL

-1886 AKFEELRTKGYN
+1886 AKFEELRTKGYD

-1921 GTKEVAGPDR
+1921 GTKEVAGSDR

-1973 IVETKWSLPTASS
+1973 IVETKWSLPTASP

-2053 VIDQTWKLVP
+2053 VINQTWKLVP

-2186 EIKATL
+2186 GIKSTL

>member
-37 GMGILFPSLA
+37 GVGILFPSLA

-108 NTSEAL
+108 NISEVL
-114 ADNEQVVSTDLSADA
+114 EDNEQVVSTDLSADA

-440 RKANA
+440 RKAST

-453 IIYKDDSGANVTPK
+453 ITYKDDSGANVTPK

-474 SVGSNVAIPAAPE
+474 SVGSNVAIPTAPE

-507 KVTLDKSN
+507 KVTLNKSN

-552 VGSSVAIPAAPE
+552 VGSSVAIPVAPE

-635 IPAAPVIANYHFVG
+635 IPAAPMIANYHFVG

-673 EYAEDAKLAHTTVM
+673 KYAEDAKLAHTTVM

-702 SLTGTVGAN
+702 SLTGNVGAN
-711 VSLPVAPTLSGYTLD
+711 VNLPAAPTISGYTLD

-758 VANITVSYRAGENV
+758 VANITVSYRAGEIV

-792 LAPDVRGYRF
+792 LAPDVRGYQF
-802 TQATFNGKEILPNAS
+802 KKATFNGKEILPNAS

-828 NYERSRIP
+828 NYERLRIP
-836 ANVTFEYVNEA
+836 AKVTFEYVNES

-856 ATLIGNIGDTVK
+856 ATLIGKIGDTVK

-894 SVTLEPENTVIYV
+894 NVTLEPENTVIYV

-935 VAVRGNVGAKVNLPQ
+935 VAVRGNVGA
-950 APRVTGYTLK
+950 
-960 EVKFNGAPKAVGAQV
+960 
-975 TLAETNT
+975 
-982 VEYIYSK
+982 
-989 VVEVAQTTVSYKA
+989 
-1002 GTQTV
+1002 
-1007 TPTSPVS
+1007 
-1014 VTGNVGD
+1014 
-1021 KVSVPQ
+1021 
-1027 APEVLGYHVVGITFN
+1027 
-1042 GQKVEANSQVTLSK
+1042 
-1056 QNELVYNY
+1056 
-1064 AADVK
+1064 
-1069 PAKITLSYKDDQ
+1069 
-1081 GNAVTP
+1081 
-1087 NGQVTINGDTGAKLN
+1087 
-1102 LPEGPSVTG
+1102 
-1111 YTLKEVKFNGVT
+1111 
-1123 KAVGDEVSL
+1123 
-1132 AETNTVE
+1132 
-1139 YIYSKV
+1139 
-1145 VEAAQTTV
+1145 
-1153 SYKAGTQTLTPAN
+1153 
-1166 PVNVTGNVGDK
+1166 K

-1351 NGQNVTANSQV
+1351 NGQNVTSGSEV
-1362 TLSKQNELVYNYA
+1362 TL
-1375 ADVKPAKITLSYKDD
+1375 T
-1390 QGNAVT
+1390 
-1396 PNGQVTINGDT
+1396 
-1407 GAKLNLPEGPSV
+1407 
-1419 TGYTLKEVKF
+1419 
-1429 NGVTKAVGDEVSLAE
+1429 
-1444 TNTVE
+1444 
-1449 YIYSKVVEAA
+1449 
-1459 QTTVSYKAGTQTLTP
+1459 
-1474 ANPVN
+1474 
-1479 VTGNVGD
+1479 
-1486 KVNVPQAPEV
+1486 
-1496 SGYHV
+1496 
-1501 VGITFNGQNV
+1501 
-1511 TANSQVTLSKQNE
+1511 
-1524 LVYNYAADVKPAK
+1524 
-1537 ITLSYKDDQGNAV
+1537 
-1550 TPNGQVTINGDTGAK
+1550 
-1565 LNLPEGPSVTGYTL
+1565 
-1579 KEVKFNGVTKAVGD
+1579 
-1593 EVSLAETNTV
+1593 
-1603 EYIYSKVV
+1603 
-1611 EAAQTTVSY
+1611 
-1620 KAGTQT
+1620 
-1626 LTPAN
+1626 
-1631 PVNVTGNV
+1631 
-1639 GDKVNVPQAPE
+1639 
-1650 VSGYHVVGITFNGQN
+1650 
-1665 VTANSQVTLSKQNEL
+1665 
-1680 VYNYAADVKPAKITL
+1680 
-1695 SYKDDQGNAVTPN
+1695 
-1708 GQVTINGD
+1708 
-1716 TGAKLNLPEGP
+1716 
-1727 SVTGYTLK
+1727 
-1735 EVKFNGV
+1735 
-1742 TKAVG
+1742 
-1747 DEVSLA
+1747 
-1753 ETNTVEYIYSKVV
+1753 
-1766 EAAQTTVSYKAGT
+1766 
-1779 QTVTP
+1779 
-1784 TSPVNVT
+1784 
-1791 GNVGDKVNVPQAPEV
+1791 
-1806 SGYHVV
+1806 
-1812 GITFNGQN
+1812 
-1820 VTATNQVTLSKQNE
+1820 KQNE

-1886 AKFEELRTKGYN
+1886 AKFEELRTKGYD

-1945 KQGSFAS
+1945 KQGSFAA

-1973 IVETKWSLPTASS
+1973 IVETKWSLPTASP
-1986 VIKTPKVEGYVAD
+1986 VIKTPKAEGYVAD

-2053 VIDQTWKLVP
+2053 VINQTWKLVP

-2186 EIKATL
+2186 GIKATL

-2206 TTELPQTSDK
+2206 TTELPQTSGK

>member
-37 GMGILFPSLA
+37 GVGILFPSLA

-64 LKSDQNQGMDNTEN
+64 LKSDQKQGMDNTEN

-83 GPEEVIE
+83 GLEEVIE

-129 QVETVSQET
+129 QVEAVSQET

-440 RKANA
+440 RKAST

-453 IIYKDDSGANVTPK
+453 ITYKDDSGANVTPK

-474 SVGSNVAIPAAPE
+474 SVGSNVAIPTAPE

-507 KVTLDKSN
+507 KVTLNKSN

-552 VGSSVAIPAAPE
+552 VGSSVAIPVAPE

-635 IPAAPVIANYHFVG
+635 IPAAPMIANYHFVG

-673 EYAEDAKLAHTTVM
+673 KYAEDAKLAHTTVM

-702 SLTGTVGAN
+702 SLTGNVGAN
-711 VSLPVAPTLSGYTLD
+711 VNLPAAPTISGYTLD

-792 LAPDVRGYRF
+792 LAPDVRGYQF
-802 TQATFNGKEILPNAS
+802 KKATFNGKEILPNAS

-828 NYERSRIP
+828 NYERLRIP
-836 ANVTFEYVNEA
+836 AKVTFEYVNEA
-847 GQTVKPLGV
+847 GQTVKPIGA
-856 ATLIGNIGDTVK
+856 ATLIGKIGDTVK
-868 LSNAP
+868 LGNAP
-873 MLLKHQLKE
+873 LLLKHQLKE

-935 VAVRGNVGAKVNLPQ
+935 VAVRGNVGAKVN
-950 APRVTGYTLK
+950 
-960 EVKFNGAPKAVGAQV
+960 
-975 TLAETNT
+975 
-982 VEYIYSK
+982 
-989 VVEVAQTTVSYKA
+989 
-1002 GTQTV
+1002 
-1007 TPTSPVS
+1007 
-1014 VTGNVGD
+1014 
-1021 KVSVPQ
+1021 VPQ
-1027 APEVLGYHVVGITFN
+1027 APEVSGYHVVGITFN
-1042 GQKVEANSQVTLSK
+1042 GQNVTSGSEVTLTK

-1153 SYKAGTQTLTPAN
+1153 SYKSGTQTVIPAN

-1199 NVTANSQV
+1199 NVTANS
-1207 TLSKQNELV
+1207 
-1216 YNYAADVKPA
+1216 
-1226 KITLS
+1226 
-1231 YKDDQGNA
+1231 
-1239 VTPNGQVTINGD
+1239 
-1251 TGAKLNLP
+1251 
-1259 EGPSV
+1259 
-1264 TGYTLKEVKFNGV
+1264 
-1277 TKAVGD
+1277 
-1283 EVSLAETNT
+1283 
-1292 VEYIYSKVVEAAQ
+1292 
-1305 TTVSYK
+1305 
-1311 AGTQTLT
+1311 
-1318 PANPVNVTGNVGDK
+1318 
-1332 VNVPQAPEVSGYH
+1332 
-1345 VVGITF
+1345 
-1351 NGQNVTANSQV
+1351 
-1362 TLSKQNELVYNYA
+1362 
-1375 ADVKPAKITLSYKDD
+1375 
-1390 QGNAVT
+1390 
-1396 PNGQVTINGDT
+1396 
-1407 GAKLNLPEGPSV
+1407 
-1419 TGYTLKEVKF
+1419 
-1429 NGVTKAVGDEVSLAE
+1429 
-1444 TNTVE
+1444 
-1449 YIYSKVVEAA
+1449 
-1459 QTTVSYKAGTQTLTP
+1459 
-1474 ANPVN
+1474 
-1479 VTGNVGD
+1479 
-1486 KVNVPQAPEV
+1486 
-1496 SGYHV
+1496 
-1501 VGITFNGQNV
+1501 
-1511 TANSQVTLSKQNE
+1511 
-1524 LVYNYAADVKPAK
+1524 
-1537 ITLSYKDDQGNAV
+1537 
-1550 TPNGQVTINGDTGAK
+1550 
-1565 LNLPEGPSVTGYTL
+1565 
-1579 KEVKFNGVTKAVGD
+1579 
-1593 EVSLAETNTV
+1593 
-1603 EYIYSKVV
+1603 
-1611 EAAQTTVSY
+1611 
-1620 KAGTQT
+1620 
-1626 LTPAN
+1626 
-1631 PVNVTGNV
+1631 
-1639 GDKVNVPQAPE
+1639 
-1650 VSGYHVVGITFNGQN
+1650 
-1665 VTANSQVTLSKQNEL
+1665 
-1680 VYNYAADVKPAKITL
+1680 
-1695 SYKDDQGNAVTPN
+1695 
-1708 GQVTINGD
+1708 
-1716 TGAKLNLPEGP
+1716 
-1727 SVTGYTLK
+1727 
-1735 EVKFNGV
+1735 
-1742 TKAVG
+1742 
-1747 DEVSLA
+1747 
-1753 ETNTVEYIYSKVV
+1753 
-1766 EAAQTTVSYKAGT
+1766 
-1779 QTVTP
+1779 
-1784 TSPVNVT
+1784 
-1791 GNVGDKVNVPQAPEV
+1791 
-1806 SGYHVV
+1806 
-1812 GITFNGQN
+1812 
-1820 VTATNQVTLSKQNE
+1820 QVTLSKQNE

-1886 AKFEELRTKGYN
+1886 AKFEELRTKGYD

-1945 KQGSFAS
+1945 KQGSFAA

-1957 EHTFTSINVV
+1957 EHSFTSINVV

-1973 IVETKWSLPTASS
+1973 IVETKWSLPTASP
-1986 VIKTPKVEGYVAD
+1986 VIKTPKAEGYVAD

-2053 VIDQTWKLVP
+2053 VINQTWKLVP

-2083 SDGTKLDV
+2083 NDGTKLDV

-2129 ELPDRTQLEWVKE
+2129 ELPDCTQLEWVKE

-2186 EIKATL
+2186 GIKATL

>member
-64 LKSDQNQGMDNTEN
+64 PPSDQKQGMDNTEN

-108 NTSEAL
+108 NTSEVL

-440 RKANA
+440 RKANT

-453 IIYKDDSGANVTPK
+453 ITYKDDSGANVTPK

-552 VGSSVAIPAAPE
+552 VGSSVAIPVAPE

-615 KVLVPTKPVT
+615 KVLVPTKQVN

-673 EYAEDAKLAHTTVM
+673 KYAEDAKLAHTTVM

-702 SLTGTVGAN
+702 SLTGNVGAN
-711 VSLPVAPTLSGYTLD
+711 VNLPAALTISGYTLD

-792 LAPDVRGYRF
+792 LAPDVRGYQF
-802 TQATFNGKEILPNAS
+802 KKATFNGKEILPNAS

-828 NYERSRIP
+828 NYERLRIP
-836 ANVTFEYVNEA
+836 AKVTFEYVNEA
-847 GQTVKPLGV
+847 GQTVKPIGA
-856 ATLIGNIGDTVK
+856 ATLIGKIGDTVK
-868 LSNAP
+868 LGNAP
-873 MLLKHQLKE
+873 LLLKHQLKE

-935 VAVRGNVGAKVNLPQ
+935 VAVRGNVGAKVN
-950 APRVTGYTLK
+950 
-960 EVKFNGAPKAVGAQV
+960 
-975 TLAETNT
+975 
-982 VEYIYSK
+982 
-989 VVEVAQTTVSYKA
+989 
-1002 GTQTV
+1002 
-1007 TPTSPVS
+1007 
-1014 VTGNVGD
+1014 
-1021 KVSVPQ
+1021 VPQ
-1027 APEVLGYHVVGITFN
+1027 APEVSGYHVVGITFN
-1042 GQKVEANSQVTLSK
+1042 GQKVEATNQVTLSK

-1064 AADVK
+1064 ATDVK

-1087 NGQVTINGDTGAKLN
+1087 NGQVTIKGDTGAKLN

-1153 SYKAGTQTLTPAN
+1153 SYKAGSQTLTPAS
-1166 PVNVTGNVGDK
+1166 PVSVTGNVGDK

-1199 NVTANSQV
+1199 NVTANS
-1207 TLSKQNELV
+1207 
-1216 YNYAADVKPA
+1216 
-1226 KITLS
+1226 
-1231 YKDDQGNA
+1231 
-1239 VTPNGQVTINGD
+1239 
-1251 TGAKLNLP
+1251 
-1259 EGPSV
+1259 
-1264 TGYTLKEVKFNGV
+1264 
-1277 TKAVGD
+1277 
-1283 EVSLAETNT
+1283 
-1292 VEYIYSKVVEAAQ
+1292 
-1305 TTVSYK
+1305 
-1311 AGTQTLT
+1311 
-1318 PANPVNVTGNVGDK
+1318 
-1332 VNVPQAPEVSGYH
+1332 
-1345 VVGITF
+1345 
-1351 NGQNVTANSQV
+1351 
-1362 TLSKQNELVYNYA
+1362 
-1375 ADVKPAKITLSYKDD
+1375 
-1390 QGNAVT
+1390 
-1396 PNGQVTINGDT
+1396 
-1407 GAKLNLPEGPSV
+1407 
-1419 TGYTLKEVKF
+1419 
-1429 NGVTKAVGDEVSLAE
+1429 
-1444 TNTVE
+1444 
-1449 YIYSKVVEAA
+1449 
-1459 QTTVSYKAGTQTLTP
+1459 
-1474 ANPVN
+1474 
-1479 VTGNVGD
+1479 
-1486 KVNVPQAPEV
+1486 
-1496 SGYHV
+1496 
-1501 VGITFNGQNV
+1501 
-1511 TANSQVTLSKQNE
+1511 
-1524 LVYNYAADVKPAK
+1524 
-1537 ITLSYKDDQGNAV
+1537 
-1550 TPNGQVTINGDTGAK
+1550 
-1565 LNLPEGPSVTGYTL
+1565 
-1579 KEVKFNGVTKAVGD
+1579 
-1593 EVSLAETNTV
+1593 
-1603 EYIYSKVV
+1603 
-1611 EAAQTTVSY
+1611 
-1620 KAGTQT
+1620 
-1626 LTPAN
+1626 
-1631 PVNVTGNV
+1631 
-1639 GDKVNVPQAPE
+1639 
-1650 VSGYHVVGITFNGQN
+1650 
-1665 VTANSQVTLSKQNEL
+1665 
-1680 VYNYAADVKPAKITL
+1680 
-1695 SYKDDQGNAVTPN
+1695 
-1708 GQVTINGD
+1708 
-1716 TGAKLNLPEGP
+1716 
-1727 SVTGYTLK
+1727 
-1735 EVKFNGV
+1735 
-1742 TKAVG
+1742 
-1747 DEVSLA
+1747 
-1753 ETNTVEYIYSKVV
+1753 
-1766 EAAQTTVSYKAGT
+1766 
-1779 QTVTP
+1779 
-1784 TSPVNVT
+1784 
-1791 GNVGDKVNVPQAPEV
+1791 
-1806 SGYHVV
+1806 
-1812 GITFNGQN
+1812 
-1820 VTATNQVTLSKQNE
+1820 QVTLSKQNE

-1886 AKFEELRTKGYN
+1886 AKFEELRTKGYD

-1945 KQGSFAS
+1945 KQGSFAA

-1957 EHTFTSINVV
+1957 EHTFTSINVI

-1973 IVETKWSLPTASS
+1973 IVETKWSLPTASP
-1986 VIKTPKVEGYVAD
+1986 VIKTPKAEGYVAD

-2053 VIDQTWKLVP
+2053 VINQTWKLVP

-2186 EIKATL
+2186 GIKSTL

>member
-37 GMGILFPSLA
+37 GVGILFPSLA

-108 NTSEAL
+108 NISEVL

-440 RKANA
+440 RKAST

-453 IIYKDDSGANVTPK
+453 ITYKDDSGANVTPK

-474 SVGSNVAIPAAPE
+474 SVGSNVAIPTAPE

-507 KVTLDKSN
+507 KVTLNKSN

-552 VGSSVAIPAAPE
+552 VGSSVAIPVAPE

-635 IPAAPVIANYHFVG
+635 IPAAPMIANYHFVG

-673 EYAEDAKLAHTTVM
+673 KYAEDAKLAHTTVI

-702 SLTGTVGAN
+702 SLTGNVGAN
-711 VSLPVAPTLSGYTLD
+711 VNLPAAPTISGYTLD

-758 VANITVSYRAGENV
+758 VANITVSYRAGEIV

-792 LAPDVRGYRF
+792 LAPDVRGYQF
-802 TQATFNGKEILPNAS
+802 KKATFNGKEILPNAS

-828 NYERSRIP
+828 NYERLRIP
-836 ANVTFEYVNEA
+836 AKVTFEYVNES

-856 ATLIGNIGDTVK
+856 ATLIGKIGDTVK

-873 MLLKHQLKE
+873 LLLKHQLKE

-935 VAVRGNVGAKVNLPQ
+935 VAVRGNVGA
-950 APRVTGYTLK
+950 
-960 EVKFNGAPKAVGAQV
+960 
-975 TLAETNT
+975 
-982 VEYIYSK
+982 
-989 VVEVAQTTVSYKA
+989 
-1002 GTQTV
+1002 
-1007 TPTSPVS
+1007 
-1014 VTGNVGD
+1014 
-1021 KVSVPQ
+1021 
-1027 APEVLGYHVVGITFN
+1027 
-1042 GQKVEANSQVTLSK
+1042 
-1056 QNELVYNY
+1056 
-1064 AADVK
+1064 
-1069 PAKITLSYKDDQ
+1069 
-1081 GNAVTP
+1081 
-1087 NGQVTINGDTGAKLN
+1087 
-1102 LPEGPSVTG
+1102 
-1111 YTLKEVKFNGVT
+1111 
-1123 KAVGDEVSL
+1123 
-1132 AETNTVE
+1132 
-1139 YIYSKV
+1139 
-1145 VEAAQTTV
+1145 
-1153 SYKAGTQTLTPAN
+1153 
-1166 PVNVTGNVGDK
+1166 K

-1351 NGQNVTANSQV
+1351 NGQNVTSGSEV
-1362 TLSKQNELVYNYA
+1362 TL
-1375 ADVKPAKITLSYKDD
+1375 T
-1390 QGNAVT
+1390 
-1396 PNGQVTINGDT
+1396 
-1407 GAKLNLPEGPSV
+1407 
-1419 TGYTLKEVKF
+1419 
-1429 NGVTKAVGDEVSLAE
+1429 
-1444 TNTVE
+1444 
-1449 YIYSKVVEAA
+1449 
-1459 QTTVSYKAGTQTLTP
+1459 
-1474 ANPVN
+1474 
-1479 VTGNVGD
+1479 
-1486 KVNVPQAPEV
+1486 
-1496 SGYHV
+1496 
-1501 VGITFNGQNV
+1501 
-1511 TANSQVTLSKQNE
+1511 
-1524 LVYNYAADVKPAK
+1524 
-1537 ITLSYKDDQGNAV
+1537 
-1550 TPNGQVTINGDTGAK
+1550 
-1565 LNLPEGPSVTGYTL
+1565 
-1579 KEVKFNGVTKAVGD
+1579 
-1593 EVSLAETNTV
+1593 
-1603 EYIYSKVV
+1603 
-1611 EAAQTTVSY
+1611 
-1620 KAGTQT
+1620 
-1626 LTPAN
+1626 
-1631 PVNVTGNV
+1631 
-1639 GDKVNVPQAPE
+1639 
-1650 VSGYHVVGITFNGQN
+1650 
-1665 VTANSQVTLSKQNEL
+1665 
-1680 VYNYAADVKPAKITL
+1680 
-1695 SYKDDQGNAVTPN
+1695 
-1708 GQVTINGD
+1708 
-1716 TGAKLNLPEGP
+1716 
-1727 SVTGYTLK
+1727 
-1735 EVKFNGV
+1735 
-1742 TKAVG
+1742 
-1747 DEVSLA
+1747 
-1753 ETNTVEYIYSKVV
+1753 
-1766 EAAQTTVSYKAGT
+1766 
-1779 QTVTP
+1779 
-1784 TSPVNVT
+1784 
-1791 GNVGDKVNVPQAPEV
+1791 
-1806 SGYHVV
+1806 
-1812 GITFNGQN
+1812 
-1820 VTATNQVTLSKQNE
+1820 KQNE

-1886 AKFEELRTKGYN
+1886 AKFEELRTKGYD

-1945 KQGSFAS
+1945 KQGSFAA

-1973 IVETKWSLPTASS
+1973 IVETKWSLPTASP
-1986 VIKTPKVEGYVAD
+1986 VIKTPKAEGYVAD

-2053 VIDQTWKLVP
+2053 VINQTWKLVP

-2105 PKVDQVTISKDKQ
+2105 PNVDQVTISKDKQ

-2186 EIKATL
+2186 GIKATL

-2216 IDNTAGILGIVVAT
+2216 IDNTAGILGIVVAA

>member
-37 GMGILFPSLA
+37 GVGILFPSLA

-108 NTSEAL
+108 NISEVL

-359 GAQDYNDYN
+359 GAQDYNDYD

-440 RKANA
+440 RKAST

-453 IIYKDDSGANVTPK
+453 ITYKDDSGANVTPK

-474 SVGSNVAIPAAPE
+474 SVGSNVAIPTAPE

-507 KVTLDKSN
+507 KVTLNKSN

-552 VGSSVAIPAAPE
+552 VGSSVAIPVAPE

-635 IPAAPVIANYHFVG
+635 IPAAPMIANYHFVG

-673 EYAEDAKLAHTTVM
+673 KYAEDAKLAHTTVM

-702 SLTGTVGAN
+702 SLTGNVGAN

-740 VSLAAE
+740 VSLVAE

-1087 NGQVTINGDTGAKLN
+1087 NGQVTIKGDTGAKLN

-1199 NVTANSQV
+1199 NVTSGSEV
-1207 TLSKQNELV
+1207 TL
-1216 YNYAADVKPA
+1216 
-1226 KITLS
+1226 T
-1231 YKDDQGNA
+1231 
-1239 VTPNGQVTINGD
+1239 
-1251 TGAKLNLP
+1251 
-1259 EGPSV
+1259 
-1264 TGYTLKEVKFNGV
+1264 
-1277 TKAVGD
+1277 
-1283 EVSLAETNT
+1283 
-1292 VEYIYSKVVEAAQ
+1292 
-1305 TTVSYK
+1305 
-1311 AGTQTLT
+1311 
-1318 PANPVNVTGNVGDK
+1318 
-1332 VNVPQAPEVSGYH
+1332 
-1345 VVGITF
+1345 
-1351 NGQNVTANSQV
+1351 
-1362 TLSKQNELVYNYA
+1362 
-1375 ADVKPAKITLSYKDD
+1375 
-1390 QGNAVT
+1390 
-1396 PNGQVTINGDT
+1396 
-1407 GAKLNLPEGPSV
+1407 
-1419 TGYTLKEVKF
+1419 
-1429 NGVTKAVGDEVSLAE
+1429 
-1444 TNTVE
+1444 
-1449 YIYSKVVEAA
+1449 
-1459 QTTVSYKAGTQTLTP
+1459 
-1474 ANPVN
+1474 
-1479 VTGNVGD
+1479 
-1486 KVNVPQAPEV
+1486 
-1496 SGYHV
+1496 
-1501 VGITFNGQNV
+1501 
-1511 TANSQVTLSKQNE
+1511 
-1524 LVYNYAADVKPAK
+1524 
-1537 ITLSYKDDQGNAV
+1537 
-1550 TPNGQVTINGDTGAK
+1550 
-1565 LNLPEGPSVTGYTL
+1565 
-1579 KEVKFNGVTKAVGD
+1579 
-1593 EVSLAETNTV
+1593 
-1603 EYIYSKVV
+1603 
-1611 EAAQTTVSY
+1611 
-1620 KAGTQT
+1620 
-1626 LTPAN
+1626 
-1631 PVNVTGNV
+1631 
-1639 GDKVNVPQAPE
+1639 
-1650 VSGYHVVGITFNGQN
+1650 
-1665 VTANSQVTLSKQNEL
+1665 
-1680 VYNYAADVKPAKITL
+1680 
-1695 SYKDDQGNAVTPN
+1695 
-1708 GQVTINGD
+1708 
-1716 TGAKLNLPEGP
+1716 
-1727 SVTGYTLK
+1727 
-1735 EVKFNGV
+1735 
-1742 TKAVG
+1742 
-1747 DEVSLA
+1747 
-1753 ETNTVEYIYSKVV
+1753 
-1766 EAAQTTVSYKAGT
+1766 
-1779 QTVTP
+1779 
-1784 TSPVNVT
+1784 
-1791 GNVGDKVNVPQAPEV
+1791 
-1806 SGYHVV
+1806 
-1812 GITFNGQN
+1812 
-1820 VTATNQVTLSKQNE
+1820 KQNE

-1886 AKFEELRTKGYN
+1886 AKFEELRTKGYD

-1945 KQGSFAS
+1945 KQGSFAA

-1973 IVETKWSLPTASS
+1973 IVETKWSLPTASP
-1986 VIKTPKVEGYVAD
+1986 VIKTPKAEGYVAD

-2053 VIDQTWKLVP
+2053 VINQTWKLVP

-2186 EIKATL
+2186 GIKATL

>member
-37 GMGILFPSLA
+37 GVGILFPSLA

-64 LKSDQNQGMDNTEN
+64 LKSDQKQGMDNTEN

-83 GPEEVIE
+83 GLEEVIE

-129 QVETVSQET
+129 QVEAVSQET

-440 RKANA
+440 RKAST

-453 IIYKDDSGANVTPK
+453 ITYKDDSGANVTPK

-474 SVGSNVAIPAAPE
+474 SVGSNVAIPTAPE

-507 KVTLDKSN
+507 KVTLNKSN

-552 VGSSVAIPAAPE
+552 VGSSVAIPVAPE

-635 IPAAPVIANYHFVG
+635 IPAAPMIANYHFVG

-673 EYAEDAKLAHTTVM
+673 KYAEDAKLAHTTVM

-702 SLTGTVGAN
+702 SLTGNVGAN
-711 VSLPVAPTLSGYTLD
+711 VNLPAAPTISGYTLD

-792 LAPDVRGYRF
+792 LAPDVRGYQF
-802 TQATFNGKEILPNAS
+802 KKATFNGKEILPNAS

-828 NYERSRIP
+828 NYERLRIP
-836 ANVTFEYVNEA
+836 AKVTFEYVNEA
-847 GQTVKPLGV
+847 GQTVKPIGA
-856 ATLIGNIGDTVK
+856 ATLIGKIGDTVK
-868 LSNAP
+868 LGNAP
-873 MLLKHQLKE
+873 LLLKHQLKE

-935 VAVRGNVGAKVNLPQ
+935 VAVRGNVGAKVN
-950 APRVTGYTLK
+950 
-960 EVKFNGAPKAVGAQV
+960 
-975 TLAETNT
+975 
-982 VEYIYSK
+982 
-989 VVEVAQTTVSYKA
+989 
-1002 GTQTV
+1002 
-1007 TPTSPVS
+1007 
-1014 VTGNVGD
+1014 
-1021 KVSVPQ
+1021 
-1027 APEVLGYHVVGITFN
+1027 
-1042 GQKVEANSQVTLSK
+1042 
-1056 QNELVYNY
+1056 
-1064 AADVK
+1064 
-1069 PAKITLSYKDDQ
+1069 
-1081 GNAVTP
+1081 
-1087 NGQVTINGDTGAKLN
+1087 
-1102 LPEGPSVTG
+1102 
-1111 YTLKEVKFNGVT
+1111 
-1123 KAVGDEVSL
+1123 
-1132 AETNTVE
+1132 
-1139 YIYSKV
+1139 
-1145 VEAAQTTV
+1145 
-1153 SYKAGTQTLTPAN
+1153 
-1166 PVNVTGNVGDK
+1166 
-1177 VNVPQAPEVSGYHVV
+1177 VPQAPEVSGYHVV

-1199 NVTANSQV
+1199 NVTANS
-1207 TLSKQNELV
+1207 
-1216 YNYAADVKPA
+1216 
-1226 KITLS
+1226 
-1231 YKDDQGNA
+1231 
-1239 VTPNGQVTINGD
+1239 
-1251 TGAKLNLP
+1251 
-1259 EGPSV
+1259 
-1264 TGYTLKEVKFNGV
+1264 
-1277 TKAVGD
+1277 
-1283 EVSLAETNT
+1283 
-1292 VEYIYSKVVEAAQ
+1292 
-1305 TTVSYK
+1305 
-1311 AGTQTLT
+1311 
-1318 PANPVNVTGNVGDK
+1318 
-1332 VNVPQAPEVSGYH
+1332 
-1345 VVGITF
+1345 
-1351 NGQNVTANSQV
+1351 
-1362 TLSKQNELVYNYA
+1362 
-1375 ADVKPAKITLSYKDD
+1375 
-1390 QGNAVT
+1390 
-1396 PNGQVTINGDT
+1396 
-1407 GAKLNLPEGPSV
+1407 
-1419 TGYTLKEVKF
+1419 
-1429 NGVTKAVGDEVSLAE
+1429 
-1444 TNTVE
+1444 
-1449 YIYSKVVEAA
+1449 
-1459 QTTVSYKAGTQTLTP
+1459 
-1474 ANPVN
+1474 
-1479 VTGNVGD
+1479 
-1486 KVNVPQAPEV
+1486 
-1496 SGYHV
+1496 
-1501 VGITFNGQNV
+1501 
-1511 TANSQVTLSKQNE
+1511 
-1524 LVYNYAADVKPAK
+1524 
-1537 ITLSYKDDQGNAV
+1537 
-1550 TPNGQVTINGDTGAK
+1550 
-1565 LNLPEGPSVTGYTL
+1565 
-1579 KEVKFNGVTKAVGD
+1579 
-1593 EVSLAETNTV
+1593 
-1603 EYIYSKVV
+1603 
-1611 EAAQTTVSY
+1611 
-1620 KAGTQT
+1620 
-1626 LTPAN
+1626 
-1631 PVNVTGNV
+1631 
-1639 GDKVNVPQAPE
+1639 
-1650 VSGYHVVGITFNGQN
+1650 
-1665 VTANSQVTLSKQNEL
+1665 
-1680 VYNYAADVKPAKITL
+1680 
-1695 SYKDDQGNAVTPN
+1695 
-1708 GQVTINGD
+1708 
-1716 TGAKLNLPEGP
+1716 
-1727 SVTGYTLK
+1727 
-1735 EVKFNGV
+1735 
-1742 TKAVG
+1742 
-1747 DEVSLA
+1747 
-1753 ETNTVEYIYSKVV
+1753 
-1766 EAAQTTVSYKAGT
+1766 
-1779 QTVTP
+1779 
-1784 TSPVNVT
+1784 
-1791 GNVGDKVNVPQAPEV
+1791 
-1806 SGYHVV
+1806 
-1812 GITFNGQN
+1812 
-1820 VTATNQVTLSKQNE
+1820 QVTLSKQNE

-1886 AKFEELRTKGYN
+1886 AKFEELRTKGYD

-1945 KQGSFAS
+1945 KQGSFAA

-1957 EHTFTSINVV
+1957 EHSFTSINVV

-1973 IVETKWSLPTASS
+1973 IVETKWSLPTASP
-1986 VIKTPKVEGYVAD
+1986 VIKTPKAEGYVAD

-2053 VIDQTWKLVP
+2053 VINQTWKLVP

-2083 SDGTKLDV
+2083 NDGTKLDV

-2129 ELPDRTQLEWVKE
+2129 ELPDCTQLEWVKE

-2186 EIKATL
+2186 GIKATL

>member
-37 GMGILFPSLA
+37 GVGILFPSLA

-108 NTSEAL
+108 NISEVL
-114 ADNEQVVSTDLSADA
+114 EDNEQVVSTDLSADA

-440 RKANA
+440 RKAST

-453 IIYKDDSGANVTPK
+453 ITYKDDSGANVTPK

-474 SVGSNVAIPAAPE
+474 SVGSNVAIPTAPE

-507 KVTLDKSN
+507 KVTLNKSN

-552 VGSSVAIPAAPE
+552 VGSSVAIPVAPE

-635 IPAAPVIANYHFVG
+635 IPAAPMIANYHFVG

-673 EYAEDAKLAHTTVM
+673 KYAEDAKLAHTTVM

-702 SLTGTVGAN
+702 SLTGNVGAN
-711 VSLPVAPTLSGYTLD
+711 VNLPAAPTISGYTLD

-758 VANITVSYRAGENV
+758 VANITVSYRAGEIV

-792 LAPDVRGYRF
+792 LAPDVRGYQF
-802 TQATFNGKEILPNAS
+802 KKATFNGKEILPNAS

-828 NYERSRIP
+828 NYERLRIP
-836 ANVTFEYVNEA
+836 ANVTFEYVNES

-856 ATLIGNIGDTVK
+856 ATLIGKIGDTVK

-894 SVTLEPENTVIYV
+894 NVTLEPENTVIYV

-935 VAVRGNVGAKVNLPQ
+935 VAVRGNVGA
-950 APRVTGYTLK
+950 
-960 EVKFNGAPKAVGAQV
+960 
-975 TLAETNT
+975 
-982 VEYIYSK
+982 
-989 VVEVAQTTVSYKA
+989 
-1002 GTQTV
+1002 
-1007 TPTSPVS
+1007 
-1014 VTGNVGD
+1014 
-1021 KVSVPQ
+1021 
-1027 APEVLGYHVVGITFN
+1027 
-1042 GQKVEANSQVTLSK
+1042 
-1056 QNELVYNY
+1056 
-1064 AADVK
+1064 
-1069 PAKITLSYKDDQ
+1069 
-1081 GNAVTP
+1081 
-1087 NGQVTINGDTGAKLN
+1087 
-1102 LPEGPSVTG
+1102 
-1111 YTLKEVKFNGVT
+1111 
-1123 KAVGDEVSL
+1123 
-1132 AETNTVE
+1132 
-1139 YIYSKV
+1139 
-1145 VEAAQTTV
+1145 
-1153 SYKAGTQTLTPAN
+1153 
-1166 PVNVTGNVGDK
+1166 K

-1264 TGYTLKEVKFNGV
+1264 TGHTLKEVKFNGV

-1292 VEYIYSKVVEAAQ
+1292 VEYIYSKVVKAAQ

-1318 PANPVNVTGNVGDK
+1318 PASPVSVTGNVDDK

-1351 NGQNVTANSQV
+1351 NGQNVTSGSEV
-1362 TLSKQNELVYNYA
+1362 TL
-1375 ADVKPAKITLSYKDD
+1375 T
-1390 QGNAVT
+1390 
-1396 PNGQVTINGDT
+1396 
-1407 GAKLNLPEGPSV
+1407 
-1419 TGYTLKEVKF
+1419 
-1429 NGVTKAVGDEVSLAE
+1429 
-1444 TNTVE
+1444 
-1449 YIYSKVVEAA
+1449 
-1459 QTTVSYKAGTQTLTP
+1459 
-1474 ANPVN
+1474 
-1479 VTGNVGD
+1479 
-1486 KVNVPQAPEV
+1486 
-1496 SGYHV
+1496 
-1501 VGITFNGQNV
+1501 
-1511 TANSQVTLSKQNE
+1511 
-1524 LVYNYAADVKPAK
+1524 
-1537 ITLSYKDDQGNAV
+1537 
-1550 TPNGQVTINGDTGAK
+1550 
-1565 LNLPEGPSVTGYTL
+1565 
-1579 KEVKFNGVTKAVGD
+1579 
-1593 EVSLAETNTV
+1593 
-1603 EYIYSKVV
+1603 
-1611 EAAQTTVSY
+1611 
-1620 KAGTQT
+1620 
-1626 LTPAN
+1626 
-1631 PVNVTGNV
+1631 
-1639 GDKVNVPQAPE
+1639 
-1650 VSGYHVVGITFNGQN
+1650 
-1665 VTANSQVTLSKQNEL
+1665 
-1680 VYNYAADVKPAKITL
+1680 
-1695 SYKDDQGNAVTPN
+1695 
-1708 GQVTINGD
+1708 
-1716 TGAKLNLPEGP
+1716 
-1727 SVTGYTLK
+1727 
-1735 EVKFNGV
+1735 
-1742 TKAVG
+1742 
-1747 DEVSLA
+1747 
-1753 ETNTVEYIYSKVV
+1753 
-1766 EAAQTTVSYKAGT
+1766 
-1779 QTVTP
+1779 
-1784 TSPVNVT
+1784 
-1791 GNVGDKVNVPQAPEV
+1791 
-1806 SGYHVV
+1806 
-1812 GITFNGQN
+1812 
-1820 VTATNQVTLSKQNE
+1820 KQNE

-1886 AKFEELRTKGYN
+1886 AKFEELRTKGYD

-1945 KQGSFAS
+1945 KQGSFAA

-1973 IVETKWSLPTASS
+1973 IVETKWSLPTASP
-1986 VIKTPKVEGYVAD
+1986 VIKTPKAEGYVAD

-2053 VIDQTWKLVP
+2053 VINQTWKLVP

-2186 EIKATL
+2186 GIKATL

-2206 TTELPQTSDK
+2206 TTELPQTSGK

>member
-37 GMGILFPSLA
+37 GVGILFPSLA

-108 NTSEAL
+108 NISEVL

-323 SGTVYKLTDDK
+323 SGTVYNLTDDK

-359 GAQDYNDYN
+359 GAQDYNDYD

-440 RKANA
+440 RKAST

-453 IIYKDDSGANVTPK
+453 ITYKDDSGANVTPK

-474 SVGSNVAIPAAPE
+474 SVGSNVAIPKAPE

-507 KVTLDKSN
+507 KVTLNKSN

-541 QPARPVILSGE
+541 QPTRPVILSGE
-552 VGSSVAIPAAPE
+552 VGSSVAIPVAPE
-564 ISEYKLKE
+564 VSGYNLKE

-579 KDADTQVTLDKT
+579 KAAGTQVTLAKT
-591 NKLEYIYDKN
+591 NTLEYIYDKN

-615 KVLVPTKPVT
+615 KVLVPTTPVT
-625 LSGKVGDIVV
+625 LSGNVGDSVKS
-635 IPAAPVIANYHFVG
+635 PAAPVIANYHFVG

-702 SLTGTVGAN
+702 SLMGNVGAN
-711 VSLPVAPTLSGYTLD
+711 VNLPAAPTISGYTLD

-758 VANITVSYRAGENV
+758 VANITVSYRAGEIV

-792 LAPDVRGYRF
+792 LAPDVRGYQF
-802 TQATFNGKEILPNAS
+802 KKATFNGKEILPNAS

-828 NYERSRIP
+828 NYERLRIP
-836 ANVTFEYVNEA
+836 AKVTFEYVNES

-856 ATLIGNIGDTVK
+856 ATLTGKIGDTVK
-868 LSNAP
+868 LGPAP

-935 VAVRGNVGAKVNLPQ
+935 VAVRGNVGAKVNVPQ
-950 APRVTGYTLK
+950 APSVTGYTLK
-960 EVKFNGAPKAVGAQV
+960 EVKFNGVTKAVGADV

-989 VVEVAQTTVSYKA
+989 VVEAAQTTVSYKA
-1002 GTQTV
+1002 GTQTL
-1007 TPTSPVS
+1007 TPASPVS

-1042 GQKVEANSQVTLSK
+1042 GQKVEANSQVTLTKQNELVYNYAADVRPATVTVSYKDDQGNAVTPNGQVTIKGDTGAKLNLPEGPSVTGYTLKEVKFNGVTKAVGAQVSLAETNTVEYIYSKVVEAAQTTVSYKAGTQTLTPANPVSVTGNVGDKVNVPQAPEVSGYHVVGITINGQNVTSGSEVTLTK

-1087 NGQVTINGDTGAKLN
+1087 NGQVTINGATGAKLN

-1199 NVTANSQV
+1199 NVTSGSEV
-1207 TLSKQNELV
+1207 TL
-1216 YNYAADVKPA
+1216 
-1226 KITLS
+1226 T
-1231 YKDDQGNA
+1231 
-1239 VTPNGQVTINGD
+1239 
-1251 TGAKLNLP
+1251 
-1259 EGPSV
+1259 
-1264 TGYTLKEVKFNGV
+1264 
-1277 TKAVGD
+1277 
-1283 EVSLAETNT
+1283 
-1292 VEYIYSKVVEAAQ
+1292 
-1305 TTVSYK
+1305 
-1311 AGTQTLT
+1311 
-1318 PANPVNVTGNVGDK
+1318 
-1332 VNVPQAPEVSGYH
+1332 
-1345 VVGITF
+1345 
-1351 NGQNVTANSQV
+1351 
-1362 TLSKQNELVYNYA
+1362 
-1375 ADVKPAKITLSYKDD
+1375 
-1390 QGNAVT
+1390 
-1396 PNGQVTINGDT
+1396 
-1407 GAKLNLPEGPSV
+1407 
-1419 TGYTLKEVKF
+1419 
-1429 NGVTKAVGDEVSLAE
+1429 
-1444 TNTVE
+1444 
-1449 YIYSKVVEAA
+1449 
-1459 QTTVSYKAGTQTLTP
+1459 
-1474 ANPVN
+1474 
-1479 VTGNVGD
+1479 
-1486 KVNVPQAPEV
+1486 
-1496 SGYHV
+1496 
-1501 VGITFNGQNV
+1501 
-1511 TANSQVTLSKQNE
+1511 
-1524 LVYNYAADVKPAK
+1524 
-1537 ITLSYKDDQGNAV
+1537 
-1550 TPNGQVTINGDTGAK
+1550 
-1565 LNLPEGPSVTGYTL
+1565 
-1579 KEVKFNGVTKAVGD
+1579 
-1593 EVSLAETNTV
+1593 
-1603 EYIYSKVV
+1603 
-1611 EAAQTTVSY
+1611 
-1620 KAGTQT
+1620 
-1626 LTPAN
+1626 
-1631 PVNVTGNV
+1631 
-1639 GDKVNVPQAPE
+1639 
-1650 VSGYHVVGITFNGQN
+1650 
-1665 VTANSQVTLSKQNEL
+1665 
-1680 VYNYAADVKPAKITL
+1680 
-1695 SYKDDQGNAVTPN
+1695 
-1708 GQVTINGD
+1708 
-1716 TGAKLNLPEGP
+1716 
-1727 SVTGYTLK
+1727 
-1735 EVKFNGV
+1735 
-1742 TKAVG
+1742 
-1747 DEVSLA
+1747 
-1753 ETNTVEYIYSKVV
+1753 
-1766 EAAQTTVSYKAGT
+1766 
-1779 QTVTP
+1779 
-1784 TSPVNVT
+1784 
-1791 GNVGDKVNVPQAPEV
+1791 
-1806 SGYHVV
+1806 
-1812 GITFNGQN
+1812 
-1820 VTATNQVTLSKQNE
+1820 KQNE

-1886 AKFEELRTKGYN
+1886 AKFEELRTKGYD

-1945 KQGSFAS
+1945 KQGSFAA

-1973 IVETKWSLPTASS
+1973 IVETKWSLPTASP
-1986 VIKTPKVEGYVAD
+1986 VIKTPKAEGYVAD
-1999 KATVKIPD
+1999 KATVKIPN

-2053 VIDQTWKLVP
+2053 VINQTWKLVP

-2105 PKVDQVTISKDKQ
+2105 PKVDQVTISKGKQ

-2186 EIKATL
+2186 GIKATL

-2216 IDNTAGILGIVVAT
+2216 IDDTAGILGIVVAT

>member
-64 LKSDQNQGMDNTEN
+64 PPSDQKQGMDNTEN

-108 NTSEAL
+108 NTSEVL

-440 RKANA
+440 RKANT

-453 IIYKDDSGANVTPK
+453 ITYKDDSGANVTPK

-552 VGSSVAIPAAPE
+552 VGSSVAIPVAPE

-615 KVLVPTKPVT
+615 KVLVPTKQVN

-673 EYAEDAKLAHTTVM
+673 KYAEDAKLAHTTVM

-702 SLTGTVGAN
+702 SLTGNVGAN
-711 VSLPVAPTLSGYTLD
+711 VNLPAALTISGYTLD

-792 LAPDVRGYRF
+792 LAPDVRGYQF
-802 TQATFNGKEILPNAS
+802 KKATFNGKEILPNAS

-828 NYERSRIP
+828 NYERLRIP
-836 ANVTFEYVNEA
+836 AKVTFEYVNEA
-847 GQTVKPLGV
+847 GQTVKPIGA
-856 ATLIGNIGDTVK
+856 ATLIGKIGDTVK
-868 LSNAP
+868 LGNAP
-873 MLLKHQLKE
+873 LLLKHQLKE

-935 VAVRGNVGAKVNLPQ
+935 VAVRGNVGAKVN
-950 APRVTGYTLK
+950 
-960 EVKFNGAPKAVGAQV
+960 
-975 TLAETNT
+975 
-982 VEYIYSK
+982 
-989 VVEVAQTTVSYKA
+989 
-1002 GTQTV
+1002 
-1007 TPTSPVS
+1007 
-1014 VTGNVGD
+1014 
-1021 KVSVPQ
+1021 VPQ
-1027 APEVLGYHVVGITFN
+1027 APEVSGYHVVGITFN
-1042 GQKVEANSQVTLSK
+1042 GQKVEATNQVTLSK

-1087 NGQVTINGDTGAKLN
+1087 NGQVTIKGDTGAKLN

-1153 SYKAGTQTLTPAN
+1153 SYKAGSQTLTPAS
-1166 PVNVTGNVGDK
+1166 PVSVTGNVGDK

-1199 NVTANSQV
+1199 NVTANS
-1207 TLSKQNELV
+1207 
-1216 YNYAADVKPA
+1216 
-1226 KITLS
+1226 
-1231 YKDDQGNA
+1231 
-1239 VTPNGQVTINGD
+1239 
-1251 TGAKLNLP
+1251 
-1259 EGPSV
+1259 
-1264 TGYTLKEVKFNGV
+1264 
-1277 TKAVGD
+1277 
-1283 EVSLAETNT
+1283 
-1292 VEYIYSKVVEAAQ
+1292 
-1305 TTVSYK
+1305 
-1311 AGTQTLT
+1311 
-1318 PANPVNVTGNVGDK
+1318 
-1332 VNVPQAPEVSGYH
+1332 
-1345 VVGITF
+1345 
-1351 NGQNVTANSQV
+1351 
-1362 TLSKQNELVYNYA
+1362 
-1375 ADVKPAKITLSYKDD
+1375 
-1390 QGNAVT
+1390 
-1396 PNGQVTINGDT
+1396 
-1407 GAKLNLPEGPSV
+1407 
-1419 TGYTLKEVKF
+1419 
-1429 NGVTKAVGDEVSLAE
+1429 
-1444 TNTVE
+1444 
-1449 YIYSKVVEAA
+1449 
-1459 QTTVSYKAGTQTLTP
+1459 
-1474 ANPVN
+1474 
-1479 VTGNVGD
+1479 
-1486 KVNVPQAPEV
+1486 
-1496 SGYHV
+1496 
-1501 VGITFNGQNV
+1501 
-1511 TANSQVTLSKQNE
+1511 
-1524 LVYNYAADVKPAK
+1524 
-1537 ITLSYKDDQGNAV
+1537 
-1550 TPNGQVTINGDTGAK
+1550 
-1565 LNLPEGPSVTGYTL
+1565 
-1579 KEVKFNGVTKAVGD
+1579 
-1593 EVSLAETNTV
+1593 
-1603 EYIYSKVV
+1603 
-1611 EAAQTTVSY
+1611 
-1620 KAGTQT
+1620 
-1626 LTPAN
+1626 
-1631 PVNVTGNV
+1631 
-1639 GDKVNVPQAPE
+1639 
-1650 VSGYHVVGITFNGQN
+1650 
-1665 VTANSQVTLSKQNEL
+1665 
-1680 VYNYAADVKPAKITL
+1680 
-1695 SYKDDQGNAVTPN
+1695 
-1708 GQVTINGD
+1708 
-1716 TGAKLNLPEGP
+1716 
-1727 SVTGYTLK
+1727 
-1735 EVKFNGV
+1735 
-1742 TKAVG
+1742 
-1747 DEVSLA
+1747 
-1753 ETNTVEYIYSKVV
+1753 
-1766 EAAQTTVSYKAGT
+1766 
-1779 QTVTP
+1779 
-1784 TSPVNVT
+1784 
-1791 GNVGDKVNVPQAPEV
+1791 
-1806 SGYHVV
+1806 
-1812 GITFNGQN
+1812 
-1820 VTATNQVTLSKQNE
+1820 QVTLSKQNE

-1886 AKFEELRTKGYN
+1886 AKFEELRTKGYD

-1945 KQGSFAS
+1945 KQGSFAA

-1957 EHTFTSINVV
+1957 EHTFTSINVI

-1973 IVETKWSLPTASS
+1973 IVETKWSLPTASP
-1986 VIKTPKVEGYVAD
+1986 VIKTPKAEGYVAD

-2053 VIDQTWKLVP
+2053 VINQTWKLVP

-2186 EIKATL
+2186 GIKSTL

>member
-64 LKSDQNQGMDNTEN
+64 PPSDQKQGMDNTEN

-108 NTSEAL
+108 NTSEVL

-440 RKANA
+440 RKANT

-453 IIYKDDSGANVTPK
+453 ITYKDDSGANVTPK

-552 VGSSVAIPAAPE
+552 VGSSVAIPVAPE

-615 KVLVPTKPVT
+615 KVLVPTKQVN

-673 EYAEDAKLAHTTVM
+673 KYAEDAKLAHTTVM

-702 SLTGTVGAN
+702 SLTGNVGAN
-711 VSLPVAPTLSGYTLD
+711 VNLPAALTISGYTLD

-792 LAPDVRGYRF
+792 LAPDVRGYQF
-802 TQATFNGKEILPNAS
+802 KKATFNGKEILPNAS

-828 NYERSRIP
+828 NYERLRIP
-836 ANVTFEYVNEA
+836 AKVTFEYVNEA
-847 GQTVKPLGV
+847 GQTVKPIGA
-856 ATLIGNIGDTVK
+856 ATLIGKIGDTVK
-868 LSNAP
+868 LGNAP
-873 MLLKHQLKE
+873 LLLKHQLKE

-935 VAVRGNVGAKVNLPQ
+935 VAVRGNVGDKVN
-950 APRVTGYTLK
+950 
-960 EVKFNGAPKAVGAQV
+960 
-975 TLAETNT
+975 
-982 VEYIYSK
+982 
-989 VVEVAQTTVSYKA
+989 
-1002 GTQTV
+1002 
-1007 TPTSPVS
+1007 
-1014 VTGNVGD
+1014 
-1021 KVSVPQ
+1021 VPQ
-1027 APEVLGYHVVGITFN
+1027 APEVSGYHIVGITFN
-1042 GQKVEANSQVTLSK
+1042 GQNVTSGSEVTLTK

-1064 AADVK
+1064 ATDVK

-1145 VEAAQTTV
+1145 VKAAQTTV
-1153 SYKAGTQTLTPAN
+1153 SYKAGTQTLTPAS
-1166 PVNVTGNVGDK
+1166 PVSVTGNVGDK

-1199 NVTANSQV
+1199 NVTANS
-1207 TLSKQNELV
+1207 
-1216 YNYAADVKPA
+1216 
-1226 KITLS
+1226 
-1231 YKDDQGNA
+1231 
-1239 VTPNGQVTINGD
+1239 
-1251 TGAKLNLP
+1251 
-1259 EGPSV
+1259 
-1264 TGYTLKEVKFNGV
+1264 
-1277 TKAVGD
+1277 
-1283 EVSLAETNT
+1283 
-1292 VEYIYSKVVEAAQ
+1292 
-1305 TTVSYK
+1305 
-1311 AGTQTLT
+1311 
-1318 PANPVNVTGNVGDK
+1318 
-1332 VNVPQAPEVSGYH
+1332 
-1345 VVGITF
+1345 
-1351 NGQNVTANSQV
+1351 
-1362 TLSKQNELVYNYA
+1362 
-1375 ADVKPAKITLSYKDD
+1375 
-1390 QGNAVT
+1390 
-1396 PNGQVTINGDT
+1396 
-1407 GAKLNLPEGPSV
+1407 
-1419 TGYTLKEVKF
+1419 
-1429 NGVTKAVGDEVSLAE
+1429 
-1444 TNTVE
+1444 
-1449 YIYSKVVEAA
+1449 
-1459 QTTVSYKAGTQTLTP
+1459 
-1474 ANPVN
+1474 
-1479 VTGNVGD
+1479 
-1486 KVNVPQAPEV
+1486 
-1496 SGYHV
+1496 
-1501 VGITFNGQNV
+1501 
-1511 TANSQVTLSKQNE
+1511 
-1524 LVYNYAADVKPAK
+1524 
-1537 ITLSYKDDQGNAV
+1537 
-1550 TPNGQVTINGDTGAK
+1550 
-1565 LNLPEGPSVTGYTL
+1565 
-1579 KEVKFNGVTKAVGD
+1579 
-1593 EVSLAETNTV
+1593 
-1603 EYIYSKVV
+1603 
-1611 EAAQTTVSY
+1611 
-1620 KAGTQT
+1620 
-1626 LTPAN
+1626 
-1631 PVNVTGNV
+1631 
-1639 GDKVNVPQAPE
+1639 
-1650 VSGYHVVGITFNGQN
+1650 
-1665 VTANSQVTLSKQNEL
+1665 
-1680 VYNYAADVKPAKITL
+1680 
-1695 SYKDDQGNAVTPN
+1695 
-1708 GQVTINGD
+1708 
-1716 TGAKLNLPEGP
+1716 
-1727 SVTGYTLK
+1727 
-1735 EVKFNGV
+1735 
-1742 TKAVG
+1742 
-1747 DEVSLA
+1747 
-1753 ETNTVEYIYSKVV
+1753 
-1766 EAAQTTVSYKAGT
+1766 
-1779 QTVTP
+1779 
-1784 TSPVNVT
+1784 
-1791 GNVGDKVNVPQAPEV
+1791 
-1806 SGYHVV
+1806 
-1812 GITFNGQN
+1812 
-1820 VTATNQVTLSKQNE
+1820 QVTLSKQNE

-1886 AKFEELRTKGYN
+1886 AKFEELRTKGYD

-1945 KQGSFAS
+1945 KQGSFAA

-1957 EHTFTSINVV
+1957 EHTFTSINVI

-1973 IVETKWSLPTASS
+1973 IVETKWSLPTASP
-1986 VIKTPKVEGYVAD
+1986 VIKTPKAEGYVAD

-2053 VIDQTWKLVP
+2053 VINQTWKLVP

-2129 ELPDRTQLEWVKE
+2129 ELPDRTQLEWLKE

-2186 EIKATL
+2186 GIKATL

>member
-64 LKSDQNQGMDNTEN
+64 LKSDQSQGMDNTEN

-129 QVETVSQET
+129 QVATVSQET

-440 RKANA
+440 RKANT

-453 IIYKDDSGANVTPK
+453 ITYKDDSGANVTPK
-467 TQVRVAG
+467 TQVRVVG

-526 IATID
+526 IAIID

-635 IPAAPVIANYHFVG
+635 IPAAPMIANYHFVG

-856 ATLIGNIGDTVK
+856 ATLIGKIGDTVK
-868 LSNAP
+868 LGNAP
-873 MLLKHQLKE
+873 LLLKHQLKE
-882 IRFNGTVKTVGD
+882 IRFNGAVKTVGD

-950 APRVTGYTLK
+950 AP
-960 EVKFNGAPKAVGAQV
+960 
-975 TLAETNT
+975 
-982 VEYIYSK
+982 
-989 VVEVAQTTVSYKA
+989 
-1002 GTQTV
+1002 
-1007 TPTSPVS
+1007 
-1014 VTGNVGD
+1014 
-1021 KVSVPQ
+1021 
-1027 APEVLGYHVVGITFN
+1027 
-1042 GQKVEANSQVTLSK
+1042 
-1056 QNELVYNY
+1056 
-1064 AADVK
+1064 
-1069 PAKITLSYKDDQ
+1069 
-1081 GNAVTP
+1081 
-1087 NGQVTINGDTGAKLN
+1087 
-1102 LPEGPSVTG
+1102 SVTG

-1123 KAVGDEVSL
+1123 KAVGAEVSL

-1166 PVNVTGNVGDK
+1166 PVSVTGNVGDK

-1207 TLSKQNELV
+1207 TL
-1216 YNYAADVKPA
+1216 
-1226 KITLS
+1226 T
-1231 YKDDQGNA
+1231 
-1239 VTPNGQVTINGD
+1239 
-1251 TGAKLNLP
+1251 
-1259 EGPSV
+1259 
-1264 TGYTLKEVKFNGV
+1264 
-1277 TKAVGD
+1277 
-1283 EVSLAETNT
+1283 
-1292 VEYIYSKVVEAAQ
+1292 
-1305 TTVSYK
+1305 
-1311 AGTQTLT
+1311 
-1318 PANPVNVTGNVGDK
+1318 
-1332 VNVPQAPEVSGYH
+1332 
-1345 VVGITF
+1345 
-1351 NGQNVTANSQV
+1351 
-1362 TLSKQNELVYNYA
+1362 
-1375 ADVKPAKITLSYKDD
+1375 
-1390 QGNAVT
+1390 
-1396 PNGQVTINGDT
+1396 
-1407 GAKLNLPEGPSV
+1407 
-1419 TGYTLKEVKF
+1419 
-1429 NGVTKAVGDEVSLAE
+1429 
-1444 TNTVE
+1444 
-1449 YIYSKVVEAA
+1449 
-1459 QTTVSYKAGTQTLTP
+1459 
-1474 ANPVN
+1474 
-1479 VTGNVGD
+1479 
-1486 KVNVPQAPEV
+1486 
-1496 SGYHV
+1496 
-1501 VGITFNGQNV
+1501 
-1511 TANSQVTLSKQNE
+1511 
-1524 LVYNYAADVKPAK
+1524 
-1537 ITLSYKDDQGNAV
+1537 
-1550 TPNGQVTINGDTGAK
+1550 
-1565 LNLPEGPSVTGYTL
+1565 
-1579 KEVKFNGVTKAVGD
+1579 
-1593 EVSLAETNTV
+1593 
-1603 EYIYSKVV
+1603 
-1611 EAAQTTVSY
+1611 
-1620 KAGTQT
+1620 
-1626 LTPAN
+1626 
-1631 PVNVTGNV
+1631 
-1639 GDKVNVPQAPE
+1639 
-1650 VSGYHVVGITFNGQN
+1650 
-1665 VTANSQVTLSKQNEL
+1665 
-1680 VYNYAADVKPAKITL
+1680 
-1695 SYKDDQGNAVTPN
+1695 
-1708 GQVTINGD
+1708 
-1716 TGAKLNLPEGP
+1716 
-1727 SVTGYTLK
+1727 
-1735 EVKFNGV
+1735 
-1742 TKAVG
+1742 
-1747 DEVSLA
+1747 
-1753 ETNTVEYIYSKVV
+1753 
-1766 EAAQTTVSYKAGT
+1766 
-1779 QTVTP
+1779 
-1784 TSPVNVT
+1784 
-1791 GNVGDKVNVPQAPEV
+1791 
-1806 SGYHVV
+1806 
-1812 GITFNGQN
+1812 
-1820 VTATNQVTLSKQNE
+1820 KQNE

-1886 AKFEELRTKGYN
+1886 AKFEELRTKGYD

-1973 IVETKWSLPTASS
+1973 IVETKWSLPTASP

-2186 EIKATL
+2186 GIKATL

>member
-37 GMGILFPSLA
+37 GVGILFPSLA

-108 NTSEAL
+108 NISEVL

-440 RKANA
+440 RKAST

-453 IIYKDDSGANVTPK
+453 ITYKDDSGANVTPK

-474 SVGSNVAIPAAPE
+474 SVGSNVAIPTAPE

-507 KVTLDKSN
+507 KVTLNKSN

-552 VGSSVAIPAAPE
+552 VGSSVAIPVAPE

-635 IPAAPVIANYHFVG
+635 IPAAPMIANYHFVG

-673 EYAEDAKLAHTTVM
+673 KYAEDAKLAHTTVM

-702 SLTGTVGAN
+702 SLTGNVGAN
-711 VSLPVAPTLSGYTLD
+711 VNLPAAPTISGYTLD

-758 VANITVSYRAGENV
+758 VANITVSYRAGEIV

-792 LAPDVRGYRF
+792 LAPDVRGYQF
-802 TQATFNGKEILPNAS
+802 KKATFNGKEILPNAS

-828 NYERSRIP
+828 NYERLRIP
-836 ANVTFEYVNEA
+836 AKVTFEYVNES

-856 ATLIGNIGDTVK
+856 ATLIGKIGDTVK

-894 SVTLEPENTVIYV
+894 NVTLEPENTVIYV

-935 VAVRGNVGAKVNLPQ
+935 VAVRGNVGA
-950 APRVTGYTLK
+950 
-960 EVKFNGAPKAVGAQV
+960 
-975 TLAETNT
+975 
-982 VEYIYSK
+982 
-989 VVEVAQTTVSYKA
+989 
-1002 GTQTV
+1002 
-1007 TPTSPVS
+1007 
-1014 VTGNVGD
+1014 
-1021 KVSVPQ
+1021 
-1027 APEVLGYHVVGITFN
+1027 
-1042 GQKVEANSQVTLSK
+1042 
-1056 QNELVYNY
+1056 
-1064 AADVK
+1064 
-1069 PAKITLSYKDDQ
+1069 
-1081 GNAVTP
+1081 
-1087 NGQVTINGDTGAKLN
+1087 
-1102 LPEGPSVTG
+1102 
-1111 YTLKEVKFNGVT
+1111 
-1123 KAVGDEVSL
+1123 
-1132 AETNTVE
+1132 
-1139 YIYSKV
+1139 
-1145 VEAAQTTV
+1145 
-1153 SYKAGTQTLTPAN
+1153 
-1166 PVNVTGNVGDK
+1166 K

-1264 TGYTLKEVKFNGV
+1264 TGHTLKEVKFNGV

-1292 VEYIYSKVVEAAQ
+1292 VEYIYSKVVKAAQ

-1351 NGQNVTANSQV
+1351 NGQNVTSGSEV
-1362 TLSKQNELVYNYA
+1362 TL
-1375 ADVKPAKITLSYKDD
+1375 T
-1390 QGNAVT
+1390 
-1396 PNGQVTINGDT
+1396 
-1407 GAKLNLPEGPSV
+1407 
-1419 TGYTLKEVKF
+1419 
-1429 NGVTKAVGDEVSLAE
+1429 
-1444 TNTVE
+1444 
-1449 YIYSKVVEAA
+1449 
-1459 QTTVSYKAGTQTLTP
+1459 
-1474 ANPVN
+1474 
-1479 VTGNVGD
+1479 
-1486 KVNVPQAPEV
+1486 
-1496 SGYHV
+1496 
-1501 VGITFNGQNV
+1501 
-1511 TANSQVTLSKQNE
+1511 
-1524 LVYNYAADVKPAK
+1524 
-1537 ITLSYKDDQGNAV
+1537 
-1550 TPNGQVTINGDTGAK
+1550 
-1565 LNLPEGPSVTGYTL
+1565 
-1579 KEVKFNGVTKAVGD
+1579 
-1593 EVSLAETNTV
+1593 
-1603 EYIYSKVV
+1603 
-1611 EAAQTTVSY
+1611 
-1620 KAGTQT
+1620 
-1626 LTPAN
+1626 
-1631 PVNVTGNV
+1631 
-1639 GDKVNVPQAPE
+1639 
-1650 VSGYHVVGITFNGQN
+1650 
-1665 VTANSQVTLSKQNEL
+1665 
-1680 VYNYAADVKPAKITL
+1680 
-1695 SYKDDQGNAVTPN
+1695 
-1708 GQVTINGD
+1708 
-1716 TGAKLNLPEGP
+1716 
-1727 SVTGYTLK
+1727 
-1735 EVKFNGV
+1735 
-1742 TKAVG
+1742 
-1747 DEVSLA
+1747 
-1753 ETNTVEYIYSKVV
+1753 
-1766 EAAQTTVSYKAGT
+1766 
-1779 QTVTP
+1779 
-1784 TSPVNVT
+1784 
-1791 GNVGDKVNVPQAPEV
+1791 
-1806 SGYHVV
+1806 
-1812 GITFNGQN
+1812 
-1820 VTATNQVTLSKQNE
+1820 KQNE

-1886 AKFEELRTKGYN
+1886 AKFEELRTKGYD

-1945 KQGSFAS
+1945 KQGSFAA

-1973 IVETKWSLPTASS
+1973 IVETKWSLPTASP
-1986 VIKTPKVEGYVAD
+1986 VIKTPKAEGYVAD

-2053 VIDQTWKLVP
+2053 VINQTWKLVP

-2186 EIKATL
+2186 GIKATL

-2216 IDNTAGILGIVVAT
+2216 IDNTAGILGIVVAA

>member
-37 GMGILFPSLA
+37 GVGILFPSLA

-108 NTSEAL
+108 NISEVL

-440 RKANA
+440 RKAST

-453 IIYKDDSGANVTPK
+453 ITYKDDSGANVTPK

-474 SVGSNVAIPAAPE
+474 SVGSNVAIPTAPE

-507 KVTLDKSN
+507 KVTLNKSN

-552 VGSSVAIPAAPE
+552 VGSSVAIPVAPE

-635 IPAAPVIANYHFVG
+635 IPAAPMIANYHFVG

-673 EYAEDAKLAHTTVM
+673 KYAEDAKLAHTTVM

-702 SLTGTVGAN
+702 SLTGNVGAN
-711 VSLPVAPTLSGYTLD
+711 VNLPAAPTISGYTLD

-758 VANITVSYRAGENV
+758 VANITVSYRAGEIV

-792 LAPDVRGYRF
+792 LAPDVRGYQF
-802 TQATFNGKEILPNAS
+802 KKATCNGKEILPNAS

-828 NYERSRIP
+828 NYERLRIP
-836 ANVTFEYVNEA
+836 AKVTFEYVNES

-856 ATLIGNIGDTVK
+856 ATLIGKIGDTVK

-873 MLLKHQLKE
+873 LLLKHQLKE

-935 VAVRGNVGAKVNLPQ
+935 VAVRGNVGAKVN
-950 APRVTGYTLK
+950 
-960 EVKFNGAPKAVGAQV
+960 
-975 TLAETNT
+975 
-982 VEYIYSK
+982 
-989 VVEVAQTTVSYKA
+989 
-1002 GTQTV
+1002 
-1007 TPTSPVS
+1007 
-1014 VTGNVGD
+1014 
-1021 KVSVPQ
+1021 VPQ
-1027 APEVLGYHVVGITFN
+1027 APEVSGYHVVGITFN
-1042 GQKVEANSQVTLSK
+1042 GQNVTSGSEVTLTK

-1111 YTLKEVKFNGVT
+1111 
-1123 KAVGDEVSL
+1123 
-1132 AETNTVE
+1132 
-1139 YIYSKV
+1139 
-1145 VEAAQTTV
+1145 
-1153 SYKAGTQTLTPAN
+1153 
-1166 PVNVTGNVGDK
+1166 
-1177 VNVPQAPEVSGYHVV
+1177 H
-1192 GITFNGQ
+1192 
-1199 NVTANSQV
+1199 
-1207 TLSKQNELV
+1207 
-1216 YNYAADVKPA
+1216 
-1226 KITLS
+1226 
-1231 YKDDQGNA
+1231 
-1239 VTPNGQVTINGD
+1239 
-1251 TGAKLNLP
+1251 
-1259 EGPSV
+1259 
-1264 TGYTLKEVKFNGV
+1264 
-1277 TKAVGD
+1277 
-1283 EVSLAETNT
+1283 
-1292 VEYIYSKVVEAAQ
+1292 
-1305 TTVSYK
+1305 
-1311 AGTQTLT
+1311 
-1318 PANPVNVTGNVGDK
+1318 
-1332 VNVPQAPEVSGYH
+1332 
-1345 VVGITF
+1345 
-1351 NGQNVTANSQV
+1351 
-1362 TLSKQNELVYNYA
+1362 
-1375 ADVKPAKITLSYKDD
+1375 
-1390 QGNAVT
+1390 
-1396 PNGQVTINGDT
+1396 
-1407 GAKLNLPEGPSV
+1407 
-1419 TGYTLKEVKF
+1419 
-1429 NGVTKAVGDEVSLAE
+1429 
-1444 TNTVE
+1444 
-1449 YIYSKVVEAA
+1449 
-1459 QTTVSYKAGTQTLTP
+1459 
-1474 ANPVN
+1474 
-1479 VTGNVGD
+1479 
-1486 KVNVPQAPEV
+1486 
-1496 SGYHV
+1496 
-1501 VGITFNGQNV
+1501 
-1511 TANSQVTLSKQNE
+1511 
-1524 LVYNYAADVKPAK
+1524 
-1537 ITLSYKDDQGNAV
+1537 
-1550 TPNGQVTINGDTGAK
+1550 
-1565 LNLPEGPSVTGYTL
+1565 
-1579 KEVKFNGVTKAVGD
+1579 
-1593 EVSLAETNTV
+1593 
-1603 EYIYSKVV
+1603 
-1611 EAAQTTVSY
+1611 
-1620 KAGTQT
+1620 
-1626 LTPAN
+1626 
-1631 PVNVTGNV
+1631 
-1639 GDKVNVPQAPE
+1639 
-1650 VSGYHVVGITFNGQN
+1650 
-1665 VTANSQVTLSKQNEL
+1665 
-1680 VYNYAADVKPAKITL
+1680 
-1695 SYKDDQGNAVTPN
+1695 
-1708 GQVTINGD
+1708 
-1716 TGAKLNLPEGP
+1716 
-1727 SVTGYTLK
+1727 TLK

-1784 TSPVNVT
+1784 ANLVNVT

-1820 VTATNQVTLSKQNE
+1820 VTANSQVTLSEQNE

-1886 AKFEELRTKGYN
+1886 AKFEELRTKGYD

-1945 KQGSFAS
+1945 KQGGFAA
-1952 EPYKE
+1952 EPYKK

-1973 IVETKWSLPTASS
+1973 IVETKWSLPTASP
-1986 VIKTPKVEGYVAD
+1986 VIKTPKAEGYVAD

-2053 VIDQTWKLVP
+2053 VINQTWKLVP

-2083 SDGTKLDV
+2083 NDGTKLDV

-2129 ELPDRTQLEWVKE
+2129 ELPDCTQLEWVKE

-2186 EIKATL
+2186 GIKATL

>member
-37 GMGILFPSLA
+37 GVGILFPSLA

-108 NTSEAL
+108 NISEVL

-129 QVETVSQET
+129 QVEAVSQET

-205 DTFDEDMLSRAPR
+205 DTFYEDMLSRAPR
-218 PIKSE
+218 PIKSQT
-223 WRSLSHYAVYYPFVK
+223 RALSYYAVYYPFVK

-248 FKEVMNNIALIN
+248 FKEVMNNISLIN
-260 AFKKRSRA
+260 AFKKIARS
-268 EYKIGFKEA
+268 EFKTGFTEA
-277 DNYTADIALRDSERS
+277 DNYKADIALRDSERS

-440 RKANA
+440 RKAST

-453 IIYKDDSGANVTPK
+453 ITYKDDSGANVTPK

-474 SVGSNVAIPAAPE
+474 SVGSNVAIPTAPE

-507 KVTLDKSN
+507 KVTLNKSN

-552 VGSSVAIPAAPE
+552 VGSSVAIPVAPE

-635 IPAAPVIANYHFVG
+635 IPAAPMIANYHFVG

-673 EYAEDAKLAHTTVM
+673 KYAEDAKLAHTTVM

-702 SLTGTVGAN
+702 SLTGNVGAN
-711 VSLPVAPTLSGYTLD
+711 VNLPAAPTISGYTLD

-758 VANITVSYRAGENV
+758 VANITVSYRAGEIV

-792 LAPDVRGYRF
+792 LAPDVRGYQF
-802 TQATFNGKEILPNAS
+802 KKATFNGKEILPNAS

-828 NYERSRIP
+828 NYERLRIP
-836 ANVTFEYVNEA
+836 AKVTFEYVNES

-856 ATLIGNIGDTVK
+856 ATLIGKIGDTVK

-894 SVTLEPENTVIYV
+894 NVTLEPENTVIYV

-935 VAVRGNVGAKVNLPQ
+935 VAVRGNVGAKVN
-950 APRVTGYTLK
+950 
-960 EVKFNGAPKAVGAQV
+960 
-975 TLAETNT
+975 
-982 VEYIYSK
+982 
-989 VVEVAQTTVSYKA
+989 
-1002 GTQTV
+1002 
-1007 TPTSPVS
+1007 
-1014 VTGNVGD
+1014 
-1021 KVSVPQ
+1021 VPQ
-1027 APEVLGYHVVGITFN
+1027 APEVSGYHVVGITFN
-1042 GQKVEANSQVTLSK
+1042 GQNVTANSQVTLSK

-1111 YTLKEVKFNGVT
+1111 HTLKEVKFNGVT

-1216 YNYAADVKPA
+1216 YNY
-1226 KITLS
+1226 
-1231 YKDDQGNA
+1231 
-1239 VTPNGQVTINGD
+1239 
-1251 TGAKLNLP
+1251 
-1259 EGPSV
+1259 
-1264 TGYTLKEVKFNGV
+1264 
-1277 TKAVGD
+1277 
-1283 EVSLAETNT
+1283 
-1292 VEYIYSKVVEAAQ
+1292 
-1305 TTVSYK
+1305 
-1311 AGTQTLT
+1311 
-1318 PANPVNVTGNVGDK
+1318 
-1332 VNVPQAPEVSGYH
+1332 
-1345 VVGITF
+1345 
-1351 NGQNVTANSQV
+1351 
-1362 TLSKQNELVYNYA
+1362 
-1375 ADVKPAKITLSYKDD
+1375 
-1390 QGNAVT
+1390 
-1396 PNGQVTINGDT
+1396 
-1407 GAKLNLPEGPSV
+1407 
-1419 TGYTLKEVKF
+1419 
-1429 NGVTKAVGDEVSLAE
+1429 
-1444 TNTVE
+1444 
-1449 YIYSKVVEAA
+1449 
-1459 QTTVSYKAGTQTLTP
+1459 
-1474 ANPVN
+1474 
-1479 VTGNVGD
+1479 
-1486 KVNVPQAPEV
+1486 
-1496 SGYHV
+1496 
-1501 VGITFNGQNV
+1501 
-1511 TANSQVTLSKQNE
+1511 
-1524 LVYNYAADVKPAK
+1524 
-1537 ITLSYKDDQGNAV
+1537 
-1550 TPNGQVTINGDTGAK
+1550 
-1565 LNLPEGPSVTGYTL
+1565 
-1579 KEVKFNGVTKAVGD
+1579 
-1593 EVSLAETNTV
+1593 
-1603 EYIYSKVV
+1603 
-1611 EAAQTTVSY
+1611 
-1620 KAGTQT
+1620 
-1626 LTPAN
+1626 
-1631 PVNVTGNV
+1631 
-1639 GDKVNVPQAPE
+1639 
-1650 VSGYHVVGITFNGQN
+1650 
-1665 VTANSQVTLSKQNEL
+1665 
-1680 VYNYAADVKPAKITL
+1680 
-1695 SYKDDQGNAVTPN
+1695 
-1708 GQVTINGD
+1708 
-1716 TGAKLNLPEGP
+1716 
-1727 SVTGYTLK
+1727 
-1735 EVKFNGV
+1735 
-1742 TKAVG
+1742 
-1747 DEVSLA
+1747 
-1753 ETNTVEYIYSKVV
+1753 
-1766 EAAQTTVSYKAGT
+1766 
-1779 QTVTP
+1779 
-1784 TSPVNVT
+1784 
-1791 GNVGDKVNVPQAPEV
+1791 
-1806 SGYHVV
+1806 
-1812 GITFNGQN
+1812 
-1820 VTATNQVTLSKQNE
+1820 
-1834 LVYNYEA
+1834 EA

-1886 AKFEELRTKGYN
+1886 AKFEELRTKGYD

-1945 KQGSFAS
+1945 KQGSFAA

-1973 IVETKWSLPTASS
+1973 IVETKWSLPTASP
-1986 VIKTPKVEGYVAD
+1986 VIKTPKAEGYVAD

-2012 KDVKLNVT
+2012 KDVKLNVA

-2053 VIDQTWKLVP
+2053 VINQTWKLVP

-2186 EIKATL
+2186 GIKATL

>member
-37 GMGILFPSLA
+37 GVGILFPSLA

-218 PIKSE
+218 PIKSQT
-223 WRSLSHYAVYYPFVK
+223 RALSYYAVYYPFVK

-248 FKEVMNNIALIN
+248 FKEVMNNISLIN
-260 AFKKRSRA
+260 AFKKIARS
-268 EYKIGFKEA
+268 EFKTGFTEA
-277 DNYTADIALRDSERS
+277 DNYKADIALRDSERS

-323 SGTVYKLTDDK
+323 SGTVYNLTDDK

-359 GAQDYNDYN
+359 GAQDYNDYD

-440 RKANA
+440 RKAST

-453 IIYKDDSGANVTPK
+453 ITYKDDSGANVTPK

-474 SVGSNVAIPAAPE
+474 SVGSNVAIPKAPE

-507 KVTLDKSN
+507 KVTLNKSN

-541 QPARPVILSGE
+541 QPTRPVILSGE
-552 VGSSVAIPAAPE
+552 VGSSVAIPVAPE
-564 ISEYKLKE
+564 VSGYNLKE

-579 KDADTQVTLDKT
+579 KAAGTQVTLAKT
-591 NKLEYIYDKN
+591 NTLEYIYDKN

-615 KVLVPTKPVT
+615 KVLVPTTPVT
-625 LSGKVGDIVV
+625 LSGNVGDSVK

-702 SLTGTVGAN
+702 SLMGNVGAN
-711 VSLPVAPTLSGYTLD
+711 VNLPAAPTISGYTLD

-792 LAPDVRGYRF
+792 LAPDVRGYQF
-802 TQATFNGKEILPNAS
+802 EKATFNGKEILPNAS

-828 NYERSRIP
+828 NYKRLRLP

-847 GQTVKPLGV
+847 GQAVKPLGV
-856 ATLIGNIGDTVK
+856 ATLTGKIGDTVK
-868 LSNAP
+868 LGPAP

-935 VAVRGNVGAKVNLPQ
+935 VAVRGNVGAKVNVPQ
-950 APRVTGYTLK
+950 APSVTGYTLK
-960 EVKFNGAPKAVGAQV
+960 EVKFNGVTKAVGADV

-989 VVEVAQTTVSYKA
+989 VVEAAQTTVSYKA
-1002 GTQTV
+1002 GTQTL
-1007 TPTSPVS
+1007 TPASPVS

-1042 GQKVEANSQVTLSK
+1042 GQKVEANSQVTLTK

-1064 AADVK
+1064 AADVR
-1069 PAKITLSYKDDQ
+1069 PATVTVSYKDDQ

-1123 KAVGDEVSL
+1123 KAVGAEVSL

-1153 SYKAGTQTLTPAN
+1153 SYKAGTQTLIPAS

-1199 NVTANSQV
+1199 NVTANS
-1207 TLSKQNELV
+1207 
-1216 YNYAADVKPA
+1216 
-1226 KITLS
+1226 
-1231 YKDDQGNA
+1231 
-1239 VTPNGQVTINGD
+1239 
-1251 TGAKLNLP
+1251 
-1259 EGPSV
+1259 
-1264 TGYTLKEVKFNGV
+1264 
-1277 TKAVGD
+1277 
-1283 EVSLAETNT
+1283 
-1292 VEYIYSKVVEAAQ
+1292 
-1305 TTVSYK
+1305 
-1311 AGTQTLT
+1311 
-1318 PANPVNVTGNVGDK
+1318 
-1332 VNVPQAPEVSGYH
+1332 
-1345 VVGITF
+1345 
-1351 NGQNVTANSQV
+1351 
-1362 TLSKQNELVYNYA
+1362 
-1375 ADVKPAKITLSYKDD
+1375 
-1390 QGNAVT
+1390 
-1396 PNGQVTINGDT
+1396 
-1407 GAKLNLPEGPSV
+1407 
-1419 TGYTLKEVKF
+1419 
-1429 NGVTKAVGDEVSLAE
+1429 
-1444 TNTVE
+1444 
-1449 YIYSKVVEAA
+1449 
-1459 QTTVSYKAGTQTLTP
+1459 
-1474 ANPVN
+1474 
-1479 VTGNVGD
+1479 
-1486 KVNVPQAPEV
+1486 
-1496 SGYHV
+1496 
-1501 VGITFNGQNV
+1501 
-1511 TANSQVTLSKQNE
+1511 
-1524 LVYNYAADVKPAK
+1524 
-1537 ITLSYKDDQGNAV
+1537 
-1550 TPNGQVTINGDTGAK
+1550 
-1565 LNLPEGPSVTGYTL
+1565 
-1579 KEVKFNGVTKAVGD
+1579 
-1593 EVSLAETNTV
+1593 
-1603 EYIYSKVV
+1603 
-1611 EAAQTTVSY
+1611 
-1620 KAGTQT
+1620 
-1626 LTPAN
+1626 
-1631 PVNVTGNV
+1631 
-1639 GDKVNVPQAPE
+1639 
-1650 VSGYHVVGITFNGQN
+1650 
-1665 VTANSQVTLSKQNEL
+1665 
-1680 VYNYAADVKPAKITL
+1680 
-1695 SYKDDQGNAVTPN
+1695 
-1708 GQVTINGD
+1708 
-1716 TGAKLNLPEGP
+1716 
-1727 SVTGYTLK
+1727 
-1735 EVKFNGV
+1735 
-1742 TKAVG
+1742 
-1747 DEVSLA
+1747 
-1753 ETNTVEYIYSKVV
+1753 
-1766 EAAQTTVSYKAGT
+1766 
-1779 QTVTP
+1779 
-1784 TSPVNVT
+1784 
-1791 GNVGDKVNVPQAPEV
+1791 
-1806 SGYHVV
+1806 
-1812 GITFNGQN
+1812 
-1820 VTATNQVTLSKQNE
+1820 QVTLSKQNE

-1886 AKFEELRTKGYN
+1886 AKFEELRTKGYD

-1945 KQGSFAS
+1945 KQGSFAA

-1973 IVETKWSLPTASS
+1973 IVETKWSLPTASP
-1986 VIKTPKVEGYVAD
+1986 VIKTPKAEGYVAD

-2053 VIDQTWKLVP
+2053 VINQTWKLVP

-2083 SDGTKLDV
+2083 NDGTKLDV

-2186 EIKATL
+2186 GIKATL

-2216 IDNTAGILGIVVAT
+2216 IDNTAGILGIVVAA

>member
-37 GMGILFPSLA
+37 GVGILFPSLA
-47 KADDQEET
+47 KADGQEET

-108 NTSEAL
+108 NISEVL
-114 ADNEQVVSTDLSADA
+114 ADNEQVVSPDLSADA

-144 TPRSAFRSVDM
+144 APRSAFRSVDM

-170 QELKKYLESSNGL
+170 QELKSYLELGL
-183 MAKNSLTT
+183 LTKNSLTT

-205 DTFDEDMLSRAPR
+205 DTFYEDMLSRAPR
-218 PIKSE
+218 PIKSQT
-223 WRSLSHYAVYYPFVK
+223 RALSYYAVYYPFVK

-248 FKEVMNNIALIN
+248 FKEVMNNISLIN
-260 AFKKRSRA
+260 AFKKIARS
-268 EYKIGFKEA
+268 EFKTGFTEA
-277 DNYTADIALRDSERS
+277 DNYKADIALRDSERS

-323 SGTVYKLTDDK
+323 SGTVYNLTDDK

-359 GAQDYNDYN
+359 GAQDYNDYD

-440 RKANA
+440 RKAST

-453 IIYKDDSGANVTPK
+453 ITYKDDSGANVTPK

-474 SVGSNVAIPAAPE
+474 SVGSNVAIPKAPE

-507 KVTLDKSN
+507 KVTLNKSN

-541 QPARPVILSGE
+541 QPTRPVILSGE
-552 VGSSVAIPAAPE
+552 VGSSVAIPVAPE
-564 ISEYKLKE
+564 VSGYNLKE

-579 KDADTQVTLDKT
+579 KAAGTQVTLAKT
-591 NKLEYIYDKN
+591 NTLEYIYDKN

-615 KVLVPTKPVT
+615 KVLVPTTPVT
-625 LSGKVGDIVV
+625 LSGNVGDSVK

-702 SLTGTVGAN
+702 SLMGNVGAN
-711 VSLPVAPTLSGYTLD
+711 VNLPAAPTISGYTLD

-758 VANITVSYRAGENV
+758 VANITVSYRAGEIV

-792 LAPDVRGYRF
+792 LAPDVRGYQF
-802 TQATFNGKEILPNAS
+802 KKATFNGKEILPNAS

-828 NYERSRIP
+828 NYERLRIP
-836 ANVTFEYVNEA
+836 AKVTFEYVNES

-856 ATLIGNIGDTVK
+856 ATLIGKIGDTVK

-894 SVTLEPENTVIYV
+894 NVTLEPENTVIYV

-935 VAVRGNVGAKVNLPQ
+935 VAVRGNVGAKVN
-950 APRVTGYTLK
+950 
-960 EVKFNGAPKAVGAQV
+960 
-975 TLAETNT
+975 
-982 VEYIYSK
+982 
-989 VVEVAQTTVSYKA
+989 
-1002 GTQTV
+1002 
-1007 TPTSPVS
+1007 
-1014 VTGNVGD
+1014 
-1021 KVSVPQ
+1021 VPQ
-1027 APEVLGYHVVGITFN
+1027 APEVSGYHVVGITFN
-1042 GQKVEANSQVTLSK
+1042 GQNVTSGSEVTLTK

-1111 YTLKEVKFNGVT
+1111 HTLKEVKFNGVT

-1153 SYKAGTQTLTPAN
+1153 SYKAGTQTLTPAS
-1166 PVNVTGNVGDK
+1166 PVSVTGNVGDK

-1199 NVTANSQV
+1199 NVTSGSEV
-1207 TLSKQNELV
+1207 TL
-1216 YNYAADVKPA
+1216 
-1226 KITLS
+1226 T
-1231 YKDDQGNA
+1231 
-1239 VTPNGQVTINGD
+1239 
-1251 TGAKLNLP
+1251 
-1259 EGPSV
+1259 
-1264 TGYTLKEVKFNGV
+1264 
-1277 TKAVGD
+1277 
-1283 EVSLAETNT
+1283 
-1292 VEYIYSKVVEAAQ
+1292 
-1305 TTVSYK
+1305 
-1311 AGTQTLT
+1311 
-1318 PANPVNVTGNVGDK
+1318 
-1332 VNVPQAPEVSGYH
+1332 
-1345 VVGITF
+1345 
-1351 NGQNVTANSQV
+1351 
-1362 TLSKQNELVYNYA
+1362 
-1375 ADVKPAKITLSYKDD
+1375 
-1390 QGNAVT
+1390 
-1396 PNGQVTINGDT
+1396 
-1407 GAKLNLPEGPSV
+1407 
-1419 TGYTLKEVKF
+1419 
-1429 NGVTKAVGDEVSLAE
+1429 
-1444 TNTVE
+1444 
-1449 YIYSKVVEAA
+1449 
-1459 QTTVSYKAGTQTLTP
+1459 
-1474 ANPVN
+1474 
-1479 VTGNVGD
+1479 
-1486 KVNVPQAPEV
+1486 
-1496 SGYHV
+1496 
-1501 VGITFNGQNV
+1501 
-1511 TANSQVTLSKQNE
+1511 
-1524 LVYNYAADVKPAK
+1524 
-1537 ITLSYKDDQGNAV
+1537 
-1550 TPNGQVTINGDTGAK
+1550 
-1565 LNLPEGPSVTGYTL
+1565 
-1579 KEVKFNGVTKAVGD
+1579 
-1593 EVSLAETNTV
+1593 
-1603 EYIYSKVV
+1603 
-1611 EAAQTTVSY
+1611 
-1620 KAGTQT
+1620 
-1626 LTPAN
+1626 
-1631 PVNVTGNV
+1631 
-1639 GDKVNVPQAPE
+1639 
-1650 VSGYHVVGITFNGQN
+1650 
-1665 VTANSQVTLSKQNEL
+1665 
-1680 VYNYAADVKPAKITL
+1680 
-1695 SYKDDQGNAVTPN
+1695 
-1708 GQVTINGD
+1708 
-1716 TGAKLNLPEGP
+1716 
-1727 SVTGYTLK
+1727 
-1735 EVKFNGV
+1735 
-1742 TKAVG
+1742 
-1747 DEVSLA
+1747 
-1753 ETNTVEYIYSKVV
+1753 
-1766 EAAQTTVSYKAGT
+1766 
-1779 QTVTP
+1779 
-1784 TSPVNVT
+1784 
-1791 GNVGDKVNVPQAPEV
+1791 
-1806 SGYHVV
+1806 
-1812 GITFNGQN
+1812 
-1820 VTATNQVTLSKQNE
+1820 KQNE

-1886 AKFEELRTKGYN
+1886 AKFEELRTKGYD

-1945 KQGSFAS
+1945 KQGSFAA

-1973 IVETKWSLPTASS
+1973 IVETKWSLPTASP
-1986 VIKTPKVEGYVAD
+1986 VIKTPKAEGYVAD

-2012 KDVKLNVT
+2012 KDVKLNVA

-2053 VIDQTWKLVP
+2053 VINQTWKLVP

-2186 EIKATL
+2186 GIKATL

-2216 IDNTAGILGIVVAT
+2216 IDNTAGILGIVVAA

>member
-37 GMGILFPSLA
+37 GVGILFPSLA

-108 NTSEAL
+108 NISEVL

-359 GAQDYNDYN
+359 GAQDYNDYD

-440 RKANA
+440 RKAST

-453 IIYKDDSGANVTPK
+453 ITYKDDSGANVTPK

-474 SVGSNVAIPAAPE
+474 SVGSNVAIPTAPE

-507 KVTLDKSN
+507 KVTLNKSN

-552 VGSSVAIPAAPE
+552 VGSSVAIPVAPE

-635 IPAAPVIANYHFVG
+635 IPAAPMIANYHFVG

-673 EYAEDAKLAHTTVM
+673 KYAEDAKLAHTTVM

-702 SLTGTVGAN
+702 SLTGNVGAN
-711 VSLPVAPTLSGYTLD
+711 VNLPAAPTISGYTLD

-758 VANITVSYRAGENV
+758 VANITVSYRAGEIV

-792 LAPDVRGYRF
+792 LAPDVRGYQF
-802 TQATFNGKEILPNAS
+802 KKATFNGKEILPNAS

-828 NYERSRIP
+828 NYERLRIP
-836 ANVTFEYVNEA
+836 AKVTFEYVNES

-856 ATLIGNIGDTVK
+856 ATLIGKIGDTVK

-1153 SYKAGTQTLTPAN
+1153 SYKAGTQTVTPAS
-1166 PVNVTGNVGDK
+1166 PVSVIGNVGDK
-1177 VNVPQAPEVSGYHVV
+1177 VNVPQAPEVSGYYVV

-1199 NVTANSQV
+1199 NVTAGSEV
-1207 TLSKQNELV
+1207 TL
-1216 YNYAADVKPA
+1216 
-1226 KITLS
+1226 I
-1231 YKDDQGNA
+1231 
-1239 VTPNGQVTINGD
+1239 
-1251 TGAKLNLP
+1251 
-1259 EGPSV
+1259 
-1264 TGYTLKEVKFNGV
+1264 
-1277 TKAVGD
+1277 
-1283 EVSLAETNT
+1283 
-1292 VEYIYSKVVEAAQ
+1292 
-1305 TTVSYK
+1305 
-1311 AGTQTLT
+1311 
-1318 PANPVNVTGNVGDK
+1318 
-1332 VNVPQAPEVSGYH
+1332 
-1345 VVGITF
+1345 
-1351 NGQNVTANSQV
+1351 
-1362 TLSKQNELVYNYA
+1362 
-1375 ADVKPAKITLSYKDD
+1375 
-1390 QGNAVT
+1390 
-1396 PNGQVTINGDT
+1396 
-1407 GAKLNLPEGPSV
+1407 
-1419 TGYTLKEVKF
+1419 
-1429 NGVTKAVGDEVSLAE
+1429 
-1444 TNTVE
+1444 
-1449 YIYSKVVEAA
+1449 
-1459 QTTVSYKAGTQTLTP
+1459 
-1474 ANPVN
+1474 
-1479 VTGNVGD
+1479 
-1486 KVNVPQAPEV
+1486 
-1496 SGYHV
+1496 
-1501 VGITFNGQNV
+1501 
-1511 TANSQVTLSKQNE
+1511 
-1524 LVYNYAADVKPAK
+1524 
-1537 ITLSYKDDQGNAV
+1537 
-1550 TPNGQVTINGDTGAK
+1550 
-1565 LNLPEGPSVTGYTL
+1565 
-1579 KEVKFNGVTKAVGD
+1579 
-1593 EVSLAETNTV
+1593 
-1603 EYIYSKVV
+1603 
-1611 EAAQTTVSY
+1611 
-1620 KAGTQT
+1620 
-1626 LTPAN
+1626 
-1631 PVNVTGNV
+1631 
-1639 GDKVNVPQAPE
+1639 
-1650 VSGYHVVGITFNGQN
+1650 
-1665 VTANSQVTLSKQNEL
+1665 
-1680 VYNYAADVKPAKITL
+1680 
-1695 SYKDDQGNAVTPN
+1695 
-1708 GQVTINGD
+1708 
-1716 TGAKLNLPEGP
+1716 
-1727 SVTGYTLK
+1727 
-1735 EVKFNGV
+1735 
-1742 TKAVG
+1742 
-1747 DEVSLA
+1747 
-1753 ETNTVEYIYSKVV
+1753 
-1766 EAAQTTVSYKAGT
+1766 
-1779 QTVTP
+1779 
-1784 TSPVNVT
+1784 
-1791 GNVGDKVNVPQAPEV
+1791 
-1806 SGYHVV
+1806 
-1812 GITFNGQN
+1812 
-1820 VTATNQVTLSKQNE
+1820 KQNE

-1886 AKFEELRTKGYN
+1886 AKFEELRTKGYD

-1945 KQGSFAS
+1945 KQGSFAA

-1973 IVETKWSLPTASS
+1973 IVETKWSLPTASP
-1986 VIKTPKVEGYVAD
+1986 VIKTPKAEGYVAD

-2053 VIDQTWKLVP
+2053 VINQTWKLVP

-2083 SDGTKLDV
+2083 NDGTKLDV

-2186 EIKATL
+2186 GIKATL

-2216 IDNTAGILGIVVAT
+2216 IDNTAGILGIVVAA

>member
-37 GMGILFPSLA
+37 GVGILFPSLA

-108 NTSEAL
+108 NISEVL

-440 RKANA
+440 RKAST

-453 IIYKDDSGANVTPK
+453 ITYKDDSGANVTPK

-474 SVGSNVAIPAAPE
+474 SVGSNVAIPTAPE

-507 KVTLDKSN
+507 KVTLNKSN

-552 VGSSVAIPAAPE
+552 VGSSVAIPVAPE

-635 IPAAPVIANYHFVG
+635 IPAAPMIANYHFVG

-673 EYAEDAKLAHTTVM
+673 KYAEDAKLAHTTVM

-702 SLTGTVGAN
+702 SLTGNVGAN
-711 VSLPVAPTLSGYTLD
+711 VNLPAAPTISGYTLD

-758 VANITVSYRAGENV
+758 VANITVSYRAGEIV

-792 LAPDVRGYRF
+792 LAPDVRGYQF
-802 TQATFNGKEILPNAS
+802 KKATFNGKEILPNAS

-828 NYERSRIP
+828 NYERLRIP
-836 ANVTFEYVNEA
+836 AKVTFEYVNES

-856 ATLIGNIGDTVK
+856 ATLIGKIGDTVK

-894 SVTLEPENTVIYV
+894 NVTLEPENTVIYV

-935 VAVRGNVGAKVNLPQ
+935 VAVRGNVGAKVN
-950 APRVTGYTLK
+950 
-960 EVKFNGAPKAVGAQV
+960 
-975 TLAETNT
+975 
-982 VEYIYSK
+982 
-989 VVEVAQTTVSYKA
+989 
-1002 GTQTV
+1002 
-1007 TPTSPVS
+1007 
-1014 VTGNVGD
+1014 
-1021 KVSVPQ
+1021 VPQ
-1027 APEVLGYHVVGITFN
+1027 APEVSGYHVVGITFN
-1042 GQKVEANSQVTLSK
+1042 GQNVTAGSEVTLTK

-1166 PVNVTGNVGDK
+1166 LVNVTGNVGDK

-1216 YNYAADVKPA
+1216 YNY
-1226 KITLS
+1226 
-1231 YKDDQGNA
+1231 
-1239 VTPNGQVTINGD
+1239 
-1251 TGAKLNLP
+1251 
-1259 EGPSV
+1259 
-1264 TGYTLKEVKFNGV
+1264 
-1277 TKAVGD
+1277 
-1283 EVSLAETNT
+1283 
-1292 VEYIYSKVVEAAQ
+1292 
-1305 TTVSYK
+1305 
-1311 AGTQTLT
+1311 
-1318 PANPVNVTGNVGDK
+1318 
-1332 VNVPQAPEVSGYH
+1332 
-1345 VVGITF
+1345 
-1351 NGQNVTANSQV
+1351 
-1362 TLSKQNELVYNYA
+1362 
-1375 ADVKPAKITLSYKDD
+1375 
-1390 QGNAVT
+1390 
-1396 PNGQVTINGDT
+1396 
-1407 GAKLNLPEGPSV
+1407 
-1419 TGYTLKEVKF
+1419 
-1429 NGVTKAVGDEVSLAE
+1429 
-1444 TNTVE
+1444 
-1449 YIYSKVVEAA
+1449 
-1459 QTTVSYKAGTQTLTP
+1459 
-1474 ANPVN
+1474 
-1479 VTGNVGD
+1479 
-1486 KVNVPQAPEV
+1486 
-1496 SGYHV
+1496 
-1501 VGITFNGQNV
+1501 
-1511 TANSQVTLSKQNE
+1511 
-1524 LVYNYAADVKPAK
+1524 
-1537 ITLSYKDDQGNAV
+1537 
-1550 TPNGQVTINGDTGAK
+1550 
-1565 LNLPEGPSVTGYTL
+1565 
-1579 KEVKFNGVTKAVGD
+1579 
-1593 EVSLAETNTV
+1593 
-1603 EYIYSKVV
+1603 
-1611 EAAQTTVSY
+1611 
-1620 KAGTQT
+1620 
-1626 LTPAN
+1626 
-1631 PVNVTGNV
+1631 
-1639 GDKVNVPQAPE
+1639 
-1650 VSGYHVVGITFNGQN
+1650 
-1665 VTANSQVTLSKQNEL
+1665 
-1680 VYNYAADVKPAKITL
+1680 
-1695 SYKDDQGNAVTPN
+1695 
-1708 GQVTINGD
+1708 
-1716 TGAKLNLPEGP
+1716 
-1727 SVTGYTLK
+1727 
-1735 EVKFNGV
+1735 
-1742 TKAVG
+1742 
-1747 DEVSLA
+1747 
-1753 ETNTVEYIYSKVV
+1753 
-1766 EAAQTTVSYKAGT
+1766 
-1779 QTVTP
+1779 
-1784 TSPVNVT
+1784 
-1791 GNVGDKVNVPQAPEV
+1791 
-1806 SGYHVV
+1806 
-1812 GITFNGQN
+1812 
-1820 VTATNQVTLSKQNE
+1820 
-1834 LVYNYEA
+1834 EA

-1872 LNEPV
+1872 LNGPV

-1886 AKFEELRTKGYN
+1886 AKFEELRTKGYD

-1945 KQGSFAS
+1945 KQGSFAA

-1973 IVETKWSLPTASS
+1973 IVETKWSLPTASP
-1986 VIKTPKVEGYVAD
+1986 VIKTPKAEGYVAD

-2012 KDVKLNVT
+2012 KDVKLNVA

-2053 VIDQTWKLVP
+2053 VINQTWKLVP

-2083 SDGTKLDV
+2083 NDGTKLDV

-2186 EIKATL
+2186 GIKATL

>member
-64 LKSDQNQGMDNTEN
+64 PPSDQKQGMDNTEN

-108 NTSEAL
+108 NTSEVL

-440 RKANA
+440 RKANT

-453 IIYKDDSGANVTPK
+453 ITYKDDSGANVTPK

-552 VGSSVAIPAAPE
+552 VGSSVAIPVAPE

-615 KVLVPTKPVT
+615 KVLVPTKQVN

-673 EYAEDAKLAHTTVM
+673 KYAEDAKLAHTTVM

-702 SLTGTVGAN
+702 SLTGNVGAN
-711 VSLPVAPTLSGYTLD
+711 VNLPAALTISGYTLD

-792 LAPDVRGYRF
+792 LAPDVRGYQF
-802 TQATFNGKEILPNAS
+802 KKATFNGKEILPNAS

-828 NYERSRIP
+828 NYERLRIP
-836 ANVTFEYVNEA
+836 AKVTFEYVNEA
-847 GQTVKPLGV
+847 GQTVKPIGA
-856 ATLIGNIGDTVK
+856 ATLIGKIGDTVK
-868 LSNAP
+868 LGNAP
-873 MLLKHQLKE
+873 LLLKHQLKE

-935 VAVRGNVGAKVNLPQ
+935 VAVRGNVGA
-950 APRVTGYTLK
+950 
-960 EVKFNGAPKAVGAQV
+960 
-975 TLAETNT
+975 
-982 VEYIYSK
+982 
-989 VVEVAQTTVSYKA
+989 
-1002 GTQTV
+1002 
-1007 TPTSPVS
+1007 
-1014 VTGNVGD
+1014 
-1021 KVSVPQ
+1021 
-1027 APEVLGYHVVGITFN
+1027 
-1042 GQKVEANSQVTLSK
+1042 
-1056 QNELVYNY
+1056 
-1064 AADVK
+1064 
-1069 PAKITLSYKDDQ
+1069 
-1081 GNAVTP
+1081 
-1087 NGQVTINGDTGAKLN
+1087 
-1102 LPEGPSVTG
+1102 
-1111 YTLKEVKFNGVT
+1111 
-1123 KAVGDEVSL
+1123 
-1132 AETNTVE
+1132 
-1139 YIYSKV
+1139 
-1145 VEAAQTTV
+1145 
-1153 SYKAGTQTLTPAN
+1153 
-1166 PVNVTGNVGDK
+1166 K

-1311 AGTQTLT
+1311 AGSQTLT
-1318 PANPVNVTGNVGDK
+1318 PASPVSVTGNVGDK

-1351 NGQNVTANSQV
+1351 NGQNVTSGSEV
-1362 TLSKQNELVYNYA
+1362 TL
-1375 ADVKPAKITLSYKDD
+1375 T
-1390 QGNAVT
+1390 
-1396 PNGQVTINGDT
+1396 
-1407 GAKLNLPEGPSV
+1407 
-1419 TGYTLKEVKF
+1419 
-1429 NGVTKAVGDEVSLAE
+1429 
-1444 TNTVE
+1444 
-1449 YIYSKVVEAA
+1449 
-1459 QTTVSYKAGTQTLTP
+1459 
-1474 ANPVN
+1474 
-1479 VTGNVGD
+1479 
-1486 KVNVPQAPEV
+1486 
-1496 SGYHV
+1496 
-1501 VGITFNGQNV
+1501 
-1511 TANSQVTLSKQNE
+1511 
-1524 LVYNYAADVKPAK
+1524 
-1537 ITLSYKDDQGNAV
+1537 
-1550 TPNGQVTINGDTGAK
+1550 
-1565 LNLPEGPSVTGYTL
+1565 
-1579 KEVKFNGVTKAVGD
+1579 
-1593 EVSLAETNTV
+1593 
-1603 EYIYSKVV
+1603 
-1611 EAAQTTVSY
+1611 
-1620 KAGTQT
+1620 
-1626 LTPAN
+1626 
-1631 PVNVTGNV
+1631 
-1639 GDKVNVPQAPE
+1639 
-1650 VSGYHVVGITFNGQN
+1650 
-1665 VTANSQVTLSKQNEL
+1665 
-1680 VYNYAADVKPAKITL
+1680 
-1695 SYKDDQGNAVTPN
+1695 
-1708 GQVTINGD
+1708 
-1716 TGAKLNLPEGP
+1716 
-1727 SVTGYTLK
+1727 
-1735 EVKFNGV
+1735 
-1742 TKAVG
+1742 
-1747 DEVSLA
+1747 
-1753 ETNTVEYIYSKVV
+1753 
-1766 EAAQTTVSYKAGT
+1766 
-1779 QTVTP
+1779 
-1784 TSPVNVT
+1784 
-1791 GNVGDKVNVPQAPEV
+1791 
-1806 SGYHVV
+1806 
-1812 GITFNGQN
+1812 
-1820 VTATNQVTLSKQNE
+1820 KQNE
-1834 LVYNYEA
+1834 LVYNYET

-1859 KVLENGIVLGKGL
+1859 KVLENGVVLGKGL

-1886 AKFEELRTKGYN
+1886 AKFEELRTKGYD

-1921 GTKEVAGPDR
+1921 GTKEVAGSDR

-1973 IVETKWSLPTASS
+1973 IVETKWSLPTASP

-2053 VIDQTWKLVP
+2053 VINQTWKLVP

-2186 EIKATL
+2186 GIKSTL

>member
-37 GMGILFPSLA
+37 GVGILFPSLA

-108 NTSEAL
+108 NISEVL

-440 RKANA
+440 RKAST

-453 IIYKDDSGANVTPK
+453 ITYKDDSGANVTPK

-474 SVGSNVAIPAAPE
+474 SVGSNVAIPTAPE

-507 KVTLDKSN
+507 KVTLNKSN

-552 VGSSVAIPAAPE
+552 VGSSVAIPVAPE

-635 IPAAPVIANYHFVG
+635 IPAAPMIANYHFVG

-673 EYAEDAKLAHTTVM
+673 KYAEDAKLAHTTVI

-702 SLTGTVGAN
+702 SLTGNVGAN
-711 VSLPVAPTLSGYTLD
+711 VNLPAAPTISGYTLD

-758 VANITVSYRAGENV
+758 VANITVSYRAGEIV

-792 LAPDVRGYRF
+792 LAPDVRGYQF
-802 TQATFNGKEILPNAS
+802 KKATFNGKEILPNAS

-828 NYERSRIP
+828 NYERLRIP
-836 ANVTFEYVNEA
+836 AKVTFEYVNES

-856 ATLIGNIGDTVK
+856 ATLIGKIGDTVK

-873 MLLKHQLKE
+873 LLLKHQLKE

-935 VAVRGNVGAKVNLPQ
+935 VAVRGNVGA
-950 APRVTGYTLK
+950 
-960 EVKFNGAPKAVGAQV
+960 
-975 TLAETNT
+975 
-982 VEYIYSK
+982 
-989 VVEVAQTTVSYKA
+989 
-1002 GTQTV
+1002 
-1007 TPTSPVS
+1007 
-1014 VTGNVGD
+1014 
-1021 KVSVPQ
+1021 
-1027 APEVLGYHVVGITFN
+1027 
-1042 GQKVEANSQVTLSK
+1042 
-1056 QNELVYNY
+1056 
-1064 AADVK
+1064 
-1069 PAKITLSYKDDQ
+1069 
-1081 GNAVTP
+1081 
-1087 NGQVTINGDTGAKLN
+1087 
-1102 LPEGPSVTG
+1102 
-1111 YTLKEVKFNGVT
+1111 
-1123 KAVGDEVSL
+1123 
-1132 AETNTVE
+1132 
-1139 YIYSKV
+1139 
-1145 VEAAQTTV
+1145 
-1153 SYKAGTQTLTPAN
+1153 
-1166 PVNVTGNVGDK
+1166 K

-1351 NGQNVTANSQV
+1351 NGQNVTSGSEV
-1362 TLSKQNELVYNYA
+1362 TL
-1375 ADVKPAKITLSYKDD
+1375 T
-1390 QGNAVT
+1390 
-1396 PNGQVTINGDT
+1396 
-1407 GAKLNLPEGPSV
+1407 
-1419 TGYTLKEVKF
+1419 
-1429 NGVTKAVGDEVSLAE
+1429 
-1444 TNTVE
+1444 
-1449 YIYSKVVEAA
+1449 
-1459 QTTVSYKAGTQTLTP
+1459 
-1474 ANPVN
+1474 
-1479 VTGNVGD
+1479 
-1486 KVNVPQAPEV
+1486 
-1496 SGYHV
+1496 
-1501 VGITFNGQNV
+1501 
-1511 TANSQVTLSKQNE
+1511 
-1524 LVYNYAADVKPAK
+1524 
-1537 ITLSYKDDQGNAV
+1537 
-1550 TPNGQVTINGDTGAK
+1550 
-1565 LNLPEGPSVTGYTL
+1565 
-1579 KEVKFNGVTKAVGD
+1579 
-1593 EVSLAETNTV
+1593 
-1603 EYIYSKVV
+1603 
-1611 EAAQTTVSY
+1611 
-1620 KAGTQT
+1620 
-1626 LTPAN
+1626 
-1631 PVNVTGNV
+1631 
-1639 GDKVNVPQAPE
+1639 
-1650 VSGYHVVGITFNGQN
+1650 
-1665 VTANSQVTLSKQNEL
+1665 
-1680 VYNYAADVKPAKITL
+1680 
-1695 SYKDDQGNAVTPN
+1695 
-1708 GQVTINGD
+1708 
-1716 TGAKLNLPEGP
+1716 
-1727 SVTGYTLK
+1727 
-1735 EVKFNGV
+1735 
-1742 TKAVG
+1742 
-1747 DEVSLA
+1747 
-1753 ETNTVEYIYSKVV
+1753 
-1766 EAAQTTVSYKAGT
+1766 
-1779 QTVTP
+1779 
-1784 TSPVNVT
+1784 
-1791 GNVGDKVNVPQAPEV
+1791 
-1806 SGYHVV
+1806 
-1812 GITFNGQN
+1812 
-1820 VTATNQVTLSKQNE
+1820 KQNE

-1886 AKFEELRTKGYN
+1886 AKFEELRTKGYD

-1945 KQGSFAS
+1945 KQGSFAA

-1973 IVETKWSLPTASS
+1973 IVETKWSLPTASP
-1986 VIKTPKVEGYVAD
+1986 VIKTPKAEGYVAD

-2053 VIDQTWKLVP
+2053 VINQTWKLVP

-2186 EIKATL
+2186 GIKATL

-2216 IDNTAGILGIVVAT
+2216 IDNTAGILGIVVAA

>member
-37 GMGILFPSLA
+37 GVGILFPSLA

-108 NTSEAL
+108 NISEVL

-440 RKANA
+440 RKAST

-453 IIYKDDSGANVTPK
+453 ITYKDDSGANVTPK

-474 SVGSNVAIPAAPE
+474 SVGSNVAIPTAPE

-507 KVTLDKSN
+507 KVTLNKSN

-552 VGSSVAIPAAPE
+552 VGSSVAIPVAPE

-635 IPAAPVIANYHFVG
+635 IPAAPMIANYHFVG

-673 EYAEDAKLAHTTVM
+673 KYAEDAKLAHTTVM

-702 SLTGTVGAN
+702 SLTGNVGAN
-711 VSLPVAPTLSGYTLD
+711 VNLPAAPTISGYTLD

-758 VANITVSYRAGENV
+758 VANITVSYRAGEIV

-792 LAPDVRGYRF
+792 LAPDVRGYQF
-802 TQATFNGKEILPNAS
+802 KKATCNGKEILPNAS

-828 NYERSRIP
+828 NYERLRIP
-836 ANVTFEYVNEA
+836 AKVTFEYVNES

-856 ATLIGNIGDTVK
+856 ATLIGKIGDTVK

-873 MLLKHQLKE
+873 LLLKHQLKE

-935 VAVRGNVGAKVNLPQ
+935 VAVRGNVGAKVN
-950 APRVTGYTLK
+950 
-960 EVKFNGAPKAVGAQV
+960 
-975 TLAETNT
+975 
-982 VEYIYSK
+982 
-989 VVEVAQTTVSYKA
+989 
-1002 GTQTV
+1002 
-1007 TPTSPVS
+1007 
-1014 VTGNVGD
+1014 
-1021 KVSVPQ
+1021 VPQ
-1027 APEVLGYHVVGITFN
+1027 APEVSGYHVVGITFN
-1042 GQKVEANSQVTLSK
+1042 GQNVTSGSEVTLTK

-1111 YTLKEVKFNGVT
+1111 HTLKEVKFNGVT

-1153 SYKAGTQTLTPAN
+1153 SYKAGTQTLTPAS
-1166 PVNVTGNVGDK
+1166 PVSVTGNVGDK

-1207 TLSKQNELV
+1207 TLSE
-1216 YNYAADVKPA
+1216 
-1226 KITLS
+1226 
-1231 YKDDQGNA
+1231 
-1239 VTPNGQVTINGD
+1239 
-1251 TGAKLNLP
+1251 
-1259 EGPSV
+1259 
-1264 TGYTLKEVKFNGV
+1264 
-1277 TKAVGD
+1277 
-1283 EVSLAETNT
+1283 
-1292 VEYIYSKVVEAAQ
+1292 
-1305 TTVSYK
+1305 
-1311 AGTQTLT
+1311 
-1318 PANPVNVTGNVGDK
+1318 
-1332 VNVPQAPEVSGYH
+1332 
-1345 VVGITF
+1345 
-1351 NGQNVTANSQV
+1351 
-1362 TLSKQNELVYNYA
+1362 
-1375 ADVKPAKITLSYKDD
+1375 
-1390 QGNAVT
+1390 
-1396 PNGQVTINGDT
+1396 
-1407 GAKLNLPEGPSV
+1407 
-1419 TGYTLKEVKF
+1419 
-1429 NGVTKAVGDEVSLAE
+1429 
-1444 TNTVE
+1444 
-1449 YIYSKVVEAA
+1449 
-1459 QTTVSYKAGTQTLTP
+1459 
-1474 ANPVN
+1474 
-1479 VTGNVGD
+1479 
-1486 KVNVPQAPEV
+1486 
-1496 SGYHV
+1496 
-1501 VGITFNGQNV
+1501 
-1511 TANSQVTLSKQNE
+1511 
-1524 LVYNYAADVKPAK
+1524 
-1537 ITLSYKDDQGNAV
+1537 
-1550 TPNGQVTINGDTGAK
+1550 
-1565 LNLPEGPSVTGYTL
+1565 
-1579 KEVKFNGVTKAVGD
+1579 
-1593 EVSLAETNTV
+1593 
-1603 EYIYSKVV
+1603 
-1611 EAAQTTVSY
+1611 
-1620 KAGTQT
+1620 
-1626 LTPAN
+1626 
-1631 PVNVTGNV
+1631 
-1639 GDKVNVPQAPE
+1639 
-1650 VSGYHVVGITFNGQN
+1650 
-1665 VTANSQVTLSKQNEL
+1665 
-1680 VYNYAADVKPAKITL
+1680 
-1695 SYKDDQGNAVTPN
+1695 
-1708 GQVTINGD
+1708 
-1716 TGAKLNLPEGP
+1716 
-1727 SVTGYTLK
+1727 
-1735 EVKFNGV
+1735 
-1742 TKAVG
+1742 
-1747 DEVSLA
+1747 
-1753 ETNTVEYIYSKVV
+1753 
-1766 EAAQTTVSYKAGT
+1766 
-1779 QTVTP
+1779 
-1784 TSPVNVT
+1784 
-1791 GNVGDKVNVPQAPEV
+1791 
-1806 SGYHVV
+1806 
-1812 GITFNGQN
+1812 
-1820 VTATNQVTLSKQNE
+1820 QNE

-1886 AKFEELRTKGYN
+1886 AKFEELRTKGYD

-1945 KQGSFAS
+1945 KQGGFAA
-1952 EPYKE
+1952 EPYKK

-1973 IVETKWSLPTASS
+1973 IVETKWSLPTASP
-1986 VIKTPKVEGYVAD
+1986 VIKTPKAEGYVAD

-2053 VIDQTWKLVP
+2053 VINQTWKLVP

-2083 SDGTKLDV
+2083 NDGTKLDV

-2129 ELPDRTQLEWVKE
+2129 ELPDCTQLEWVKE

-2186 EIKATL
+2186 GIKATL

>member
-37 GMGILFPSLA
+37 GVGILFPSLA

-64 LKSDQNQGMDNTEN
+64 LKSDQKQGMDNTEN

-83 GPEEVIE
+83 GLEEVIE

-129 QVETVSQET
+129 QVEAVSQET

-440 RKANA
+440 RKAST

-453 IIYKDDSGANVTPK
+453 ITYKDDSGANVTPK

-474 SVGSNVAIPAAPE
+474 SVGSNVAIPTAPE

-507 KVTLDKSN
+507 KVTLNKSN

-552 VGSSVAIPAAPE
+552 VGSSVAIPVAPE

-635 IPAAPVIANYHFVG
+635 IPAAPMIANYHFVG

-673 EYAEDAKLAHTTVM
+673 KYAEDAKLAHTTVM

-702 SLTGTVGAN
+702 SLTGNVGAN
-711 VSLPVAPTLSGYTLD
+711 VNLPAAPTISGYTLD

-792 LAPDVRGYRF
+792 LAPDVRGYQF
-802 TQATFNGKEILPNAS
+802 KKATFNGKEILPNAS

-828 NYERSRIP
+828 NYERLRIP
-836 ANVTFEYVNEA
+836 AKVTFEYVNEA
-847 GQTVKPLGV
+847 GQTVKPIGA
-856 ATLIGNIGDTVK
+856 ATLIGKIGDTVK
-868 LSNAP
+868 LGNAP
-873 MLLKHQLKE
+873 LLLKHQLKE

-935 VAVRGNVGAKVNLPQ
+935 VAVRGNVGAKVN
-950 APRVTGYTLK
+950 
-960 EVKFNGAPKAVGAQV
+960 
-975 TLAETNT
+975 
-982 VEYIYSK
+982 
-989 VVEVAQTTVSYKA
+989 
-1002 GTQTV
+1002 
-1007 TPTSPVS
+1007 
-1014 VTGNVGD
+1014 
-1021 KVSVPQ
+1021 
-1027 APEVLGYHVVGITFN
+1027 
-1042 GQKVEANSQVTLSK
+1042 
-1056 QNELVYNY
+1056 
-1064 AADVK
+1064 
-1069 PAKITLSYKDDQ
+1069 
-1081 GNAVTP
+1081 
-1087 NGQVTINGDTGAKLN
+1087 
-1102 LPEGPSVTG
+1102 
-1111 YTLKEVKFNGVT
+1111 
-1123 KAVGDEVSL
+1123 
-1132 AETNTVE
+1132 
-1139 YIYSKV
+1139 
-1145 VEAAQTTV
+1145 
-1153 SYKAGTQTLTPAN
+1153 
-1166 PVNVTGNVGDK
+1166 
-1177 VNVPQAPEVSGYHVV
+1177 VPQAPEVSGYHVV

-1199 NVTANSQV
+1199 NVTANS
-1207 TLSKQNELV
+1207 
-1216 YNYAADVKPA
+1216 
-1226 KITLS
+1226 
-1231 YKDDQGNA
+1231 
-1239 VTPNGQVTINGD
+1239 
-1251 TGAKLNLP
+1251 
-1259 EGPSV
+1259 
-1264 TGYTLKEVKFNGV
+1264 
-1277 TKAVGD
+1277 
-1283 EVSLAETNT
+1283 
-1292 VEYIYSKVVEAAQ
+1292 
-1305 TTVSYK
+1305 
-1311 AGTQTLT
+1311 
-1318 PANPVNVTGNVGDK
+1318 
-1332 VNVPQAPEVSGYH
+1332 
-1345 VVGITF
+1345 
-1351 NGQNVTANSQV
+1351 
-1362 TLSKQNELVYNYA
+1362 
-1375 ADVKPAKITLSYKDD
+1375 
-1390 QGNAVT
+1390 
-1396 PNGQVTINGDT
+1396 
-1407 GAKLNLPEGPSV
+1407 
-1419 TGYTLKEVKF
+1419 
-1429 NGVTKAVGDEVSLAE
+1429 
-1444 TNTVE
+1444 
-1449 YIYSKVVEAA
+1449 
-1459 QTTVSYKAGTQTLTP
+1459 
-1474 ANPVN
+1474 
-1479 VTGNVGD
+1479 
-1486 KVNVPQAPEV
+1486 
-1496 SGYHV
+1496 
-1501 VGITFNGQNV
+1501 
-1511 TANSQVTLSKQNE
+1511 
-1524 LVYNYAADVKPAK
+1524 
-1537 ITLSYKDDQGNAV
+1537 
-1550 TPNGQVTINGDTGAK
+1550 
-1565 LNLPEGPSVTGYTL
+1565 
-1579 KEVKFNGVTKAVGD
+1579 
-1593 EVSLAETNTV
+1593 
-1603 EYIYSKVV
+1603 
-1611 EAAQTTVSY
+1611 
-1620 KAGTQT
+1620 
-1626 LTPAN
+1626 
-1631 PVNVTGNV
+1631 
-1639 GDKVNVPQAPE
+1639 
-1650 VSGYHVVGITFNGQN
+1650 
-1665 VTANSQVTLSKQNEL
+1665 
-1680 VYNYAADVKPAKITL
+1680 
-1695 SYKDDQGNAVTPN
+1695 
-1708 GQVTINGD
+1708 
-1716 TGAKLNLPEGP
+1716 
-1727 SVTGYTLK
+1727 
-1735 EVKFNGV
+1735 
-1742 TKAVG
+1742 
-1747 DEVSLA
+1747 
-1753 ETNTVEYIYSKVV
+1753 
-1766 EAAQTTVSYKAGT
+1766 
-1779 QTVTP
+1779 
-1784 TSPVNVT
+1784 
-1791 GNVGDKVNVPQAPEV
+1791 
-1806 SGYHVV
+1806 
-1812 GITFNGQN
+1812 
-1820 VTATNQVTLSKQNE
+1820 QVTLSKQNE

-1886 AKFEELRTKGYN
+1886 AKFEELRTKGYD

-1945 KQGSFAS
+1945 KQGSFAA

-1973 IVETKWSLPTASS
+1973 IVETKWSLPTASP
-1986 VIKTPKVEGYVAD
+1986 VIKTPKAEGYVAD
-1999 KATVKIPD
+1999 KATVKIPN

-2053 VIDQTWKLVP
+2053 VINQTWKLVP

-2166 VKKTAIADDATQT
+2166 VKQTAIADDATQT

-2186 EIKATL
+2186 GIKATL

-2216 IDNTAGILGIVVAT
+2216 IDNTAGILGIVVAA

>member
-64 LKSDQNQGMDNTEN
+64 LKSDQNQGMDNSEN

-129 QVETVSQET
+129 QVATVSQET

-440 RKANA
+440 RKANT

-453 IIYKDDSGANVTPK
+453 IAYKDDSGANVTPK

-474 SVGSNVAIPAAPE
+474 SVGSNVAIPTAPE

-499 GAVKHTGD
+499 GAAKHTGD

-552 VGSSVAIPAAPE
+552 VGSSVAIPVAPE

-579 KDADTQVTLDKT
+579 KDADTQVTLAKT

-615 KVLVPTKPVT
+615 KVLVPTKSVT

-673 EYAEDAKLAHTTVM
+673 EYAEDAKPARTTVM

-792 LAPDVRGYRF
+792 LAPDVRGYQF
-802 TQATFNGKEILPNAS
+802 KKATFNGKEILPNAS

-836 ANVTFEYVNEA
+836 AKVTFEYVNEA

-882 IRFNGTVKTVGD
+882 IRFNGAVKALGD
-894 SVTLEPENTVIYV
+894 SVTLEPENTVTYV
-907 YMAKEEKPATVTVS
+907 YMAKEEKPAKVTVS

-950 APRVTGYTLK
+950 APSVTGYTLK

-989 VVEVAQTTVSYKA
+989 VVEAAQTTVSYKAGTQTVTPTSPVNVTGNVGDKVNVPQAPEVSGYHVVGITFNGQNVTANSQVTFTKQNELVYNYAADVRPAEITLSYKDDQGNAVTPNGQVTIKGDTGAKLNLPEGPSVTGYTLKEVKFNGVTKAVGDEVSLAETNTVEYIYSKVVEATQTTVSYKA

-1021 KVSVPQ
+1021 KVNVPQ
-1027 APEVLGYHVVGITFN
+1027 APEVSGYHVVGITFN
-1042 GQKVEANSQVTLSK
+1042 GQNVTAGSEVTLTK

-1064 AADVK
+1064 AADVR

-1145 VEAAQTTV
+1145 VEATQTTV
-1153 SYKAGTQTLTPAN
+1153 SYKAGTQTVTPTSPVSVTGNVGDKVNVPQAPEVSGYHVVGITFNGQNVTAN
-1166 PVNVTGNVGDK
+1166 SQVTLSKQNELVYNYVADVRPAEITLSYKDDQGNAVTPNGQVTIKGDTGAKLNLPEGPSVTGYTLKEVKFNGVTKAVGDEVSLAETNTVEYIYSKVVEATQTTVSYKAGTQTVTPTSPVSVTGNVGDK

-1216 YNYAADVKPA
+1216 YNYAADVRPA

-1239 VTPNGQVTINGD
+1239 VTPNGQVTI
-1251 TGAKLNLP
+1251 K
-1259 EGPSV
+1259 
-1264 TGYTLKEVKFNGV
+1264 
-1277 TKAVGD
+1277 
-1283 EVSLAETNT
+1283 
-1292 VEYIYSKVVEAAQ
+1292 
-1305 TTVSYK
+1305 
-1311 AGTQTLT
+1311 
-1318 PANPVNVTGNVGDK
+1318 
-1332 VNVPQAPEVSGYH
+1332 
-1345 VVGITF
+1345 
-1351 NGQNVTANSQV
+1351 
-1362 TLSKQNELVYNYA
+1362 
-1375 ADVKPAKITLSYKDD
+1375 
-1390 QGNAVT
+1390 
-1396 PNGQVTINGDT
+1396 
-1407 GAKLNLPEGPSV
+1407 
-1419 TGYTLKEVKF
+1419 
-1429 NGVTKAVGDEVSLAE
+1429 
-1444 TNTVE
+1444 
-1449 YIYSKVVEAA
+1449 
-1459 QTTVSYKAGTQTLTP
+1459 
-1474 ANPVN
+1474 
-1479 VTGNVGD
+1479 
-1486 KVNVPQAPEV
+1486 
-1496 SGYHV
+1496 
-1501 VGITFNGQNV
+1501 
-1511 TANSQVTLSKQNE
+1511 
-1524 LVYNYAADVKPAK
+1524 
-1537 ITLSYKDDQGNAV
+1537 
-1550 TPNGQVTINGDTGAK
+1550 
-1565 LNLPEGPSVTGYTL
+1565 
-1579 KEVKFNGVTKAVGD
+1579 
-1593 EVSLAETNTV
+1593 
-1603 EYIYSKVV
+1603 
-1611 EAAQTTVSY
+1611 
-1620 KAGTQT
+1620 
-1626 LTPAN
+1626 
-1631 PVNVTGNV
+1631 
-1639 GDKVNVPQAPE
+1639 
-1650 VSGYHVVGITFNGQN
+1650 
-1665 VTANSQVTLSKQNEL
+1665 
-1680 VYNYAADVKPAKITL
+1680 
-1695 SYKDDQGNAVTPN
+1695 
-1708 GQVTINGD
+1708 GD

-1784 TSPVNVT
+1784 TSPVSVT
-1791 GNVGDKVNVPQAPEV
+1791 GNVGDKVSVPQAPEV
-1806 SGYHVV
+1806 SGCHVV

-1820 VTATNQVTLSKQNE
+1820 VEAGSEVTLTKQNE

-1872 LNEPV
+1872 LNGPV

-1886 AKFEELRTKGYN
+1886 AKFEELRTKGYD

-1973 IVETKWSLPTASS
+1973 IVETKWSLPTASP

-2083 SDGTKLDV
+2083 SDGTKLEV

-2186 EIKATL
+2186 GIKATL

>member
-37 GMGILFPSLA
+37 GVGILFPSLA

-108 NTSEAL
+108 NISEVL

-440 RKANA
+440 RKAST

-453 IIYKDDSGANVTPK
+453 ITYKDDSGANVTPK

-474 SVGSNVAIPAAPE
+474 SVGSNVAIPTAPE

-507 KVTLDKSN
+507 KVTLNKSN

-552 VGSSVAIPAAPE
+552 VGSSVAIPVAPE

-635 IPAAPVIANYHFVG
+635 IPAAPMIANYHFVG

-673 EYAEDAKLAHTTVM
+673 KYAEDAKLAHTTVI

-702 SLTGTVGAN
+702 SLTGNVGAN
-711 VSLPVAPTLSGYTLD
+711 VNLPAAPTISGYTLD

-758 VANITVSYRAGENV
+758 VANITVSYRAGEIV

-792 LAPDVRGYRF
+792 LAPDVRGYQF
-802 TQATFNGKEILPNAS
+802 KKATFNGKEILPNAS

-828 NYERSRIP
+828 NYERLRIP
-836 ANVTFEYVNEA
+836 AKVTFEYVNES

-856 ATLIGNIGDTVK
+856 ATLIGKIGDTVK

-873 MLLKHQLKE
+873 LLLKHQLKE

-935 VAVRGNVGAKVNLPQ
+935 VAVRGNVGA
-950 APRVTGYTLK
+950 
-960 EVKFNGAPKAVGAQV
+960 
-975 TLAETNT
+975 
-982 VEYIYSK
+982 
-989 VVEVAQTTVSYKA
+989 
-1002 GTQTV
+1002 
-1007 TPTSPVS
+1007 
-1014 VTGNVGD
+1014 
-1021 KVSVPQ
+1021 
-1027 APEVLGYHVVGITFN
+1027 
-1042 GQKVEANSQVTLSK
+1042 
-1056 QNELVYNY
+1056 
-1064 AADVK
+1064 
-1069 PAKITLSYKDDQ
+1069 
-1081 GNAVTP
+1081 
-1087 NGQVTINGDTGAKLN
+1087 
-1102 LPEGPSVTG
+1102 
-1111 YTLKEVKFNGVT
+1111 
-1123 KAVGDEVSL
+1123 
-1132 AETNTVE
+1132 
-1139 YIYSKV
+1139 
-1145 VEAAQTTV
+1145 
-1153 SYKAGTQTLTPAN
+1153 
-1166 PVNVTGNVGDK
+1166 K

-1351 NGQNVTANSQV
+1351 NGQNVTSGSEV
-1362 TLSKQNELVYNYA
+1362 TL
-1375 ADVKPAKITLSYKDD
+1375 T
-1390 QGNAVT
+1390 
-1396 PNGQVTINGDT
+1396 
-1407 GAKLNLPEGPSV
+1407 
-1419 TGYTLKEVKF
+1419 
-1429 NGVTKAVGDEVSLAE
+1429 
-1444 TNTVE
+1444 
-1449 YIYSKVVEAA
+1449 
-1459 QTTVSYKAGTQTLTP
+1459 
-1474 ANPVN
+1474 
-1479 VTGNVGD
+1479 
-1486 KVNVPQAPEV
+1486 
-1496 SGYHV
+1496 
-1501 VGITFNGQNV
+1501 
-1511 TANSQVTLSKQNE
+1511 
-1524 LVYNYAADVKPAK
+1524 
-1537 ITLSYKDDQGNAV
+1537 
-1550 TPNGQVTINGDTGAK
+1550 
-1565 LNLPEGPSVTGYTL
+1565 
-1579 KEVKFNGVTKAVGD
+1579 
-1593 EVSLAETNTV
+1593 
-1603 EYIYSKVV
+1603 
-1611 EAAQTTVSY
+1611 
-1620 KAGTQT
+1620 
-1626 LTPAN
+1626 
-1631 PVNVTGNV
+1631 
-1639 GDKVNVPQAPE
+1639 
-1650 VSGYHVVGITFNGQN
+1650 
-1665 VTANSQVTLSKQNEL
+1665 
-1680 VYNYAADVKPAKITL
+1680 
-1695 SYKDDQGNAVTPN
+1695 
-1708 GQVTINGD
+1708 
-1716 TGAKLNLPEGP
+1716 
-1727 SVTGYTLK
+1727 
-1735 EVKFNGV
+1735 
-1742 TKAVG
+1742 
-1747 DEVSLA
+1747 
-1753 ETNTVEYIYSKVV
+1753 
-1766 EAAQTTVSYKAGT
+1766 
-1779 QTVTP
+1779 
-1784 TSPVNVT
+1784 
-1791 GNVGDKVNVPQAPEV
+1791 
-1806 SGYHVV
+1806 
-1812 GITFNGQN
+1812 
-1820 VTATNQVTLSKQNE
+1820 KQNE

-1852 IIDDTTQ
+1852 IIDDTTH

-1886 AKFEELRTKGYN
+1886 AKFEELRTKGYD

-1945 KQGSFAS
+1945 KQGSFAA

-1973 IVETKWSLPTASS
+1973 IVETKWSLPTASP
-1986 VIKTPKVEGYVAD
+1986 VIKTPKAEGYVAD

-2053 VIDQTWKLVP
+2053 VINQTWKLVP

-2186 EIKATL
+2186 GIKATL

-2216 IDNTAGILGIVVAT
+2216 IDNTAGILGIVVAA

>member
-37 GMGILFPSLA
+37 GVGILFPSLA

-108 NTSEAL
+108 NISEVL

-129 QVETVSQET
+129 QVEAVSQET

-205 DTFDEDMLSRAPR
+205 DTFYEDMLSRAPR
-218 PIKSE
+218 PIKSQT
-223 WRSLSHYAVYYPFVK
+223 RALSYYAVYYPFVK

-248 FKEVMNNIALIN
+248 FKEVMNNISLIN
-260 AFKKRSRA
+260 AFKKIARS
-268 EYKIGFKEA
+268 EFKTGFTEA
-277 DNYTADIALRDSERS
+277 DNYKADIALRDSERS

-440 RKANA
+440 RKAST

-453 IIYKDDSGANVTPK
+453 ITYKDDSGANVTPK

-474 SVGSNVAIPAAPE
+474 SVGSNVAIPTAPE

-507 KVTLDKSN
+507 KVTLNKSN

-552 VGSSVAIPAAPE
+552 VGSSVAIPVAPE

-635 IPAAPVIANYHFVG
+635 IPAAPMIANYHFVG

-673 EYAEDAKLAHTTVM
+673 KYAEDAKLAHTTVM

-702 SLTGTVGAN
+702 SLTGNVGAN
-711 VSLPVAPTLSGYTLD
+711 VNLPAAPTISGYTLD

-758 VANITVSYRAGENV
+758 VANITVSYRAGEIV

-792 LAPDVRGYRF
+792 LAPDVRGYQF
-802 TQATFNGKEILPNAS
+802 KKATFNGKEILPNAS

-828 NYERSRIP
+828 NYERLRIP
-836 ANVTFEYVNEA
+836 AKVTFEYVNES

-856 ATLIGNIGDTVK
+856 ATLIGKIGDTVK

-894 SVTLEPENTVIYV
+894 NVTLEPENTVIYV

-935 VAVRGNVGAKVNLPQ
+935 VAVRGNVGA
-950 APRVTGYTLK
+950 
-960 EVKFNGAPKAVGAQV
+960 
-975 TLAETNT
+975 
-982 VEYIYSK
+982 
-989 VVEVAQTTVSYKA
+989 
-1002 GTQTV
+1002 
-1007 TPTSPVS
+1007 
-1014 VTGNVGD
+1014 
-1021 KVSVPQ
+1021 
-1027 APEVLGYHVVGITFN
+1027 
-1042 GQKVEANSQVTLSK
+1042 
-1056 QNELVYNY
+1056 
-1064 AADVK
+1064 
-1069 PAKITLSYKDDQ
+1069 
-1081 GNAVTP
+1081 
-1087 NGQVTINGDTGAKLN
+1087 
-1102 LPEGPSVTG
+1102 
-1111 YTLKEVKFNGVT
+1111 
-1123 KAVGDEVSL
+1123 
-1132 AETNTVE
+1132 
-1139 YIYSKV
+1139 
-1145 VEAAQTTV
+1145 
-1153 SYKAGTQTLTPAN
+1153 
-1166 PVNVTGNVGDK
+1166 K

-1264 TGYTLKEVKFNGV
+1264 TGHTLKEVKFNGV

-1318 PANPVNVTGNVGDK
+1318 PASPVSVTGNVGDK

-1351 NGQNVTANSQV
+1351 NGQNVTANS
-1362 TLSKQNELVYNYA
+1362 
-1375 ADVKPAKITLSYKDD
+1375 
-1390 QGNAVT
+1390 
-1396 PNGQVTINGDT
+1396 
-1407 GAKLNLPEGPSV
+1407 
-1419 TGYTLKEVKF
+1419 
-1429 NGVTKAVGDEVSLAE
+1429 
-1444 TNTVE
+1444 
-1449 YIYSKVVEAA
+1449 
-1459 QTTVSYKAGTQTLTP
+1459 
-1474 ANPVN
+1474 
-1479 VTGNVGD
+1479 
-1486 KVNVPQAPEV
+1486 
-1496 SGYHV
+1496 
-1501 VGITFNGQNV
+1501 
-1511 TANSQVTLSKQNE
+1511 
-1524 LVYNYAADVKPAK
+1524 
-1537 ITLSYKDDQGNAV
+1537 
-1550 TPNGQVTINGDTGAK
+1550 
-1565 LNLPEGPSVTGYTL
+1565 
-1579 KEVKFNGVTKAVGD
+1579 
-1593 EVSLAETNTV
+1593 
-1603 EYIYSKVV
+1603 
-1611 EAAQTTVSY
+1611 
-1620 KAGTQT
+1620 
-1626 LTPAN
+1626 
-1631 PVNVTGNV
+1631 
-1639 GDKVNVPQAPE
+1639 
-1650 VSGYHVVGITFNGQN
+1650 
-1665 VTANSQVTLSKQNEL
+1665 
-1680 VYNYAADVKPAKITL
+1680 
-1695 SYKDDQGNAVTPN
+1695 
-1708 GQVTINGD
+1708 
-1716 TGAKLNLPEGP
+1716 
-1727 SVTGYTLK
+1727 
-1735 EVKFNGV
+1735 
-1742 TKAVG
+1742 
-1747 DEVSLA
+1747 
-1753 ETNTVEYIYSKVV
+1753 
-1766 EAAQTTVSYKAGT
+1766 
-1779 QTVTP
+1779 
-1784 TSPVNVT
+1784 
-1791 GNVGDKVNVPQAPEV
+1791 
-1806 SGYHVV
+1806 
-1812 GITFNGQN
+1812 
-1820 VTATNQVTLSKQNE
+1820 QVTLSKQNE

-1886 AKFEELRTKGYN
+1886 AKFEELRTKGYD

-1945 KQGSFAS
+1945 KQGSFAA

-1973 IVETKWSLPTASS
+1973 IVETKWSLPTASP
-1986 VIKTPKVEGYVAD
+1986 VIKTPKAEGYVAD

-2012 KDVKLNVT
+2012 KDVKLNVA

-2053 VIDQTWKLVP
+2053 VINQTWKLVP

-2186 EIKATL
+2186 GIKATL

>member
-64 LKSDQNQGMDNTEN
+64 LKSDQNQGMDNSEN

-129 QVETVSQET
+129 QVATVSQET

-440 RKANA
+440 RKANT

-453 IIYKDDSGANVTPK
+453 IAYKDDSGANVTPK

-474 SVGSNVAIPAAPE
+474 SVGSNVAIPTAPE

-499 GAVKHTGD
+499 GAAKHTGD

-552 VGSSVAIPAAPE
+552 VGSSVAIPVAPE

-579 KDADTQVTLDKT
+579 KDADTQVTLAKT

-615 KVLVPTKPVT
+615 KVLVPTKSVT

-673 EYAEDAKLAHTTVM
+673 EYAEDAKPARTTVM

-792 LAPDVRGYRF
+792 LAPDVRGYQF
-802 TQATFNGKEILPNAS
+802 KKATFNGKEILPNAS

-836 ANVTFEYVNEA
+836 AKVTFEYVNEA

-882 IRFNGTVKTVGD
+882 IRFNGAVKALGD
-894 SVTLEPENTVIYV
+894 SVTLEPENTVTYV
-907 YMAKEEKPATVTVS
+907 YMAKEEKPAKVTVS

-950 APRVTGYTLK
+950 APSVTGYTLK

-975 TLAETNT
+975 T
-982 VEYIYSK
+982 
-989 VVEVAQTTVSYKA
+989 
-1002 GTQTV
+1002 
-1007 TPTSPVS
+1007 
-1014 VTGNVGD
+1014 
-1021 KVSVPQ
+1021 
-1027 APEVLGYHVVGITFN
+1027 
-1042 GQKVEANSQVTLSK
+1042 
-1056 QNELVYNY
+1056 
-1064 AADVK
+1064 
-1069 PAKITLSYKDDQ
+1069 
-1081 GNAVTP
+1081 
-1087 NGQVTINGDTGAKLN
+1087 
-1102 LPEGPSVTG
+1102 
-1111 YTLKEVKFNGVT
+1111 
-1123 KAVGDEVSL
+1123 
-1132 AETNTVE
+1132 
-1139 YIYSKV
+1139 
-1145 VEAAQTTV
+1145 
-1153 SYKAGTQTLTPAN
+1153 
-1166 PVNVTGNVGDK
+1166 
-1177 VNVPQAPEVSGYHVV
+1177 
-1192 GITFNGQ
+1192 
-1199 NVTANSQV
+1199 
-1207 TLSKQNELV
+1207 
-1216 YNYAADVKPA
+1216 
-1226 KITLS
+1226 
-1231 YKDDQGNA
+1231 
-1239 VTPNGQVTINGD
+1239 
-1251 TGAKLNLP
+1251 
-1259 EGPSV
+1259 
-1264 TGYTLKEVKFNGV
+1264 
-1277 TKAVGD
+1277 
-1283 EVSLAETNT
+1283 
-1292 VEYIYSKVVEAAQ
+1292 
-1305 TTVSYK
+1305 
-1311 AGTQTLT
+1311 
-1318 PANPVNVTGNVGDK
+1318 
-1332 VNVPQAPEVSGYH
+1332 
-1345 VVGITF
+1345 
-1351 NGQNVTANSQV
+1351 
-1362 TLSKQNELVYNYA
+1362 
-1375 ADVKPAKITLSYKDD
+1375 
-1390 QGNAVT
+1390 
-1396 PNGQVTINGDT
+1396 
-1407 GAKLNLPEGPSV
+1407 
-1419 TGYTLKEVKF
+1419 
-1429 NGVTKAVGDEVSLAE
+1429 
-1444 TNTVE
+1444 
-1449 YIYSKVVEAA
+1449 
-1459 QTTVSYKAGTQTLTP
+1459 
-1474 ANPVN
+1474 
-1479 VTGNVGD
+1479 
-1486 KVNVPQAPEV
+1486 
-1496 SGYHV
+1496 
-1501 VGITFNGQNV
+1501 
-1511 TANSQVTLSKQNE
+1511 
-1524 LVYNYAADVKPAK
+1524 
-1537 ITLSYKDDQGNAV
+1537 
-1550 TPNGQVTINGDTGAK
+1550 
-1565 LNLPEGPSVTGYTL
+1565 
-1579 KEVKFNGVTKAVGD
+1579 
-1593 EVSLAETNTV
+1593 
-1603 EYIYSKVV
+1603 
-1611 EAAQTTVSY
+1611 
-1620 KAGTQT
+1620 
-1626 LTPAN
+1626 
-1631 PVNVTGNV
+1631 
-1639 GDKVNVPQAPE
+1639 
-1650 VSGYHVVGITFNGQN
+1650 
-1665 VTANSQVTLSKQNEL
+1665 
-1680 VYNYAADVKPAKITL
+1680 
-1695 SYKDDQGNAVTPN
+1695 
-1708 GQVTINGD
+1708 
-1716 TGAKLNLPEGP
+1716 
-1727 SVTGYTLK
+1727 
-1735 EVKFNGV
+1735 
-1742 TKAVG
+1742 
-1747 DEVSLA
+1747 LA

-1820 VTATNQVTLSKQNE
+1820 VTANSQVTLSKQNELVYNYVADVRPAEITLSYKDDQGNAVTPNGQVTIKGDTGAKLNLPEGPSVTGYTLKEVKFNGVTKAVGDEVSLAETNTVEYIYSKVVEATQTTVSYKAGTQTVTPTSPVSVTGNVGDKVNVPQAPEVSGYHVVGITFNGQNVTANSQVTLSKQNELVYNYVADVRPAEITLSYKDDQGNAVTPNGQVTIKGDTGAKLNLPEGPSVTGYTLKEVKFNGVTKAVGDEVSLAETNTVEYIYSKVVEATQTTVSYKAGTQTVTPTSPVSVTGNVGDKVSVPQAPEVSGCHVVGITFNGQNVEAGSEVTLTKQNE

-1872 LNEPV
+1872 LNGPV

-1886 AKFEELRTKGYN
+1886 AKFEELRTKGYD

-1973 IVETKWSLPTASS
+1973 IVETKWSLPTASP

-2083 SDGTKLDV
+2083 SDGTKLEV

-2186 EIKATL
+2186 GIKATL

>member
-64 LKSDQNQGMDNTEN
+64 PPSDQKQGMDNTEN

-108 NTSEAL
+108 NTSEVL

-440 RKANA
+440 RKANT

-453 IIYKDDSGANVTPK
+453 ITYKDDSGANVTPK

-552 VGSSVAIPAAPE
+552 VGSSVAIPVAPE

-615 KVLVPTKPVT
+615 KVLVPTKQVN

-673 EYAEDAKLAHTTVM
+673 KYAEDAKLAHTTVM

-702 SLTGTVGAN
+702 SLTGNVGAN
-711 VSLPVAPTLSGYTLD
+711 VNLPAALTISGYTLD

-792 LAPDVRGYRF
+792 LAPDVRGYQF
-802 TQATFNGKEILPNAS
+802 KKATFNGKEILPNAS

-828 NYERSRIP
+828 NYERLRIP
-836 ANVTFEYVNEA
+836 AKVTFEYVNEA
-847 GQTVKPLGV
+847 GQTVKPIGA
-856 ATLIGNIGDTVK
+856 ATLIGKIGDTVK
-868 LSNAP
+868 LGNAP
-873 MLLKHQLKE
+873 LLLKHQLKE

-935 VAVRGNVGAKVNLPQ
+935 VAVRGNVGAKVN
-950 APRVTGYTLK
+950 
-960 EVKFNGAPKAVGAQV
+960 
-975 TLAETNT
+975 
-982 VEYIYSK
+982 
-989 VVEVAQTTVSYKA
+989 
-1002 GTQTV
+1002 
-1007 TPTSPVS
+1007 
-1014 VTGNVGD
+1014 
-1021 KVSVPQ
+1021 VPQ
-1027 APEVLGYHVVGITFN
+1027 APEVSGYHVVGITFN
-1042 GQKVEANSQVTLSK
+1042 GQKVEATNQVTLSK

-1153 SYKAGTQTLTPAN
+1153 SYKAGSQTLTPAS
-1166 PVNVTGNVGDK
+1166 PVSVTGNVGDK

-1199 NVTANSQV
+1199 NVTSGSEV
-1207 TLSKQNELV
+1207 TL
-1216 YNYAADVKPA
+1216 
-1226 KITLS
+1226 I
-1231 YKDDQGNA
+1231 
-1239 VTPNGQVTINGD
+1239 
-1251 TGAKLNLP
+1251 
-1259 EGPSV
+1259 
-1264 TGYTLKEVKFNGV
+1264 
-1277 TKAVGD
+1277 
-1283 EVSLAETNT
+1283 
-1292 VEYIYSKVVEAAQ
+1292 
-1305 TTVSYK
+1305 
-1311 AGTQTLT
+1311 
-1318 PANPVNVTGNVGDK
+1318 
-1332 VNVPQAPEVSGYH
+1332 
-1345 VVGITF
+1345 
-1351 NGQNVTANSQV
+1351 
-1362 TLSKQNELVYNYA
+1362 
-1375 ADVKPAKITLSYKDD
+1375 
-1390 QGNAVT
+1390 
-1396 PNGQVTINGDT
+1396 
-1407 GAKLNLPEGPSV
+1407 
-1419 TGYTLKEVKF
+1419 
-1429 NGVTKAVGDEVSLAE
+1429 
-1444 TNTVE
+1444 
-1449 YIYSKVVEAA
+1449 
-1459 QTTVSYKAGTQTLTP
+1459 
-1474 ANPVN
+1474 
-1479 VTGNVGD
+1479 
-1486 KVNVPQAPEV
+1486 
-1496 SGYHV
+1496 
-1501 VGITFNGQNV
+1501 
-1511 TANSQVTLSKQNE
+1511 
-1524 LVYNYAADVKPAK
+1524 
-1537 ITLSYKDDQGNAV
+1537 
-1550 TPNGQVTINGDTGAK
+1550 
-1565 LNLPEGPSVTGYTL
+1565 
-1579 KEVKFNGVTKAVGD
+1579 
-1593 EVSLAETNTV
+1593 
-1603 EYIYSKVV
+1603 
-1611 EAAQTTVSY
+1611 
-1620 KAGTQT
+1620 
-1626 LTPAN
+1626 
-1631 PVNVTGNV
+1631 
-1639 GDKVNVPQAPE
+1639 
-1650 VSGYHVVGITFNGQN
+1650 
-1665 VTANSQVTLSKQNEL
+1665 
-1680 VYNYAADVKPAKITL
+1680 
-1695 SYKDDQGNAVTPN
+1695 
-1708 GQVTINGD
+1708 
-1716 TGAKLNLPEGP
+1716 
-1727 SVTGYTLK
+1727 
-1735 EVKFNGV
+1735 
-1742 TKAVG
+1742 
-1747 DEVSLA
+1747 
-1753 ETNTVEYIYSKVV
+1753 
-1766 EAAQTTVSYKAGT
+1766 
-1779 QTVTP
+1779 
-1784 TSPVNVT
+1784 
-1791 GNVGDKVNVPQAPEV
+1791 
-1806 SGYHVV
+1806 
-1812 GITFNGQN
+1812 
-1820 VTATNQVTLSKQNE
+1820 KQNE
-1834 LVYNYEA
+1834 LVYNYET

-1859 KVLENGIVLGKGL
+1859 KVLENGVVLGKGL

-1886 AKFEELRTKGYN
+1886 AKFEELRTKGYD

-1921 GTKEVAGPDR
+1921 GTKEVAGSDR

-1973 IVETKWSLPTASS
+1973 IVETKWSLPTASP

-2053 VIDQTWKLVP
+2053 VINQTWKLVP

-2186 EIKATL
+2186 GIKSTL